1 MLSDKNAVL
10 QVIGSLMKK
19 PSLLSE
25 KDKYNLQPND
35 FESRF
40 ERYIFIAILNSY
52 NNGAQ
57 TLSEIDIDN
66 YLMEHKDQYLLFQ
79 QNNGISYL
87 QDALDMSTPENFEY
101 YYNRIKKFNC
111 LKDLKKSGFDISEF
125 YEENELNPKQFEI
138 NQRFETL
145 KPKDIFDGLK
155 RRIYKVEG
163 EYVEGDASV
172 TTDVSVGIDELL
184 EKLKNSPDAGA
195 RFQGKYFNTVT
206 RGARK
211 GKYYLV
217 SLGSGVGKAL
227 PNSSTIPTPNGWRT
241 VKDIQVGDYLFD
253 AMGKPTKVLG
263 VYPQGEKEVW
273 EVTFKDGRT
282 VKCCGEHL
290 WSYFTDNQSKNQII
304 KRNFKTSTTKE
315 LSSMTLQ
322 DNNGG
327 YKIFVPMQ
335 KAVEYSEK
343 KHFIPPYAFGLML
356 GDGSFRFQENQK
368 AFSYSSENEILPN
381 EIAILCGW
389 NVKRNSDKNYNWTFS
404 YKEKKNLRQKNV
416 WVQDILIEHP
426 ELIGVKS
433 EDKFIPRNYLEDSV
447 KNRFA
452 LLNGLLDS
460 DGSVDEKGR
469 VSLFTISEQMK
480 NDIVEL
486 ARSLGFK
493 THVRIDSHK
502 KTNICYDITITGTPE
517 DKNKLFRLPRKREK
531 MNNWFMKTNR
541 KESNL
546 GNPIVSIAK
555 LKYSEE
561 MTCFYVDNEEHLFLA
576 EDFCVTHNT
585 RFLVGEACYLA
596 FPMRYSW
603 ETMEWKITGNA
614 EKTLFIATE
623 QTKEEIQTMIVAYLT
638 GINED
643 VILYGHFTKE
653 QQTVIEEA
661 KEVIKKYKDNLMIVQ
676 IPMPSVE
683 VVKSV
688 VRQNCIVNDIKN
700 VIFDY
705 IFSNPALLN
714 EFRDL
719 KIREDVALLML
730 STALKDL
737 AVEQDIFMMS
747 ATQLN
752 SNQDTNEKGI
762 KNQNSIRGSRA
773 IVDKADIAMI
783 GTLVPD
789 DQRDQIAPY
798 VAKYGMPTQVFD
810 VYKVRRG
817 KWTNLKIW
825 SNVDL
830 GTCRRSDVFVTDSNI
845 KEIEVPV
852 MEVNFDDNYGQ
863 YDDFVRHLNSSH
875 SLPPRAEQTF
885 SIQQDN
891 DLDSA
896 RSESTETEEDEEEM
910 DKQSPYYWE
919 KVVEENN
926 KNGELFG
933 GLL

>member
-52 NNGAQ
+52 TNGAQ

-163 EYVEGDASV
+163 EYVEGDASI

-217 SLGSGVGKAL
+217 SFPSGGGK
-227 PNSSTIPTPNGWRT
+227 TR
-241 VKDIQVGDYLFD
+241 
-253 AMGKPTKVLG
+253 
-263 VYPQGEKEVW
+263 
-273 EVTFKDGRT
+273 
-282 VKCCGEHL
+282 
-290 WSYFTDNQSKNQII
+290 
-304 KRNFKTSTTKE
+304 
-315 LSSMTLQ
+315 
-322 DNNGG
+322 
-327 YKIFVPMQ
+327 
-335 KAVEYSEK
+335 
-343 KHFIPPYAFGLML
+343 
-356 GDGSFRFQENQK
+356 
-368 AFSYSSENEILPN
+368 
-381 EIAILCGW
+381 
-389 NVKRNSDKNYNWTFS
+389 
-404 YKEKKNLRQKNV
+404 
-416 WVQDILIEHP
+416 
-426 ELIGVKS
+426 
-433 EDKFIPRNYLEDSV
+433 
-447 KNRFA
+447 
-452 LLNGLLDS
+452 LLL
-460 DGSVDEKGR
+460 
-469 VSLFTISEQMK
+469 
-480 NDIVEL
+480 
-486 ARSLGFK
+486 
-493 THVRIDSHK
+493 
-502 KTNICYDITITGTPE
+502 
-517 DKNKLFRLPRKREK
+517 
-531 MNNWFMKTNR
+531 
-541 KESNL
+541 
-546 GNPIVSIAK
+546 
-555 LKYSEE
+555 
-561 MTCFYVDNEEHLFLA
+561 
-576 EDFCVTHNT
+576 
-585 RFLVGEACYLA
+585 GEACYLA

-653 QQTVIEEA
+653 QQTIIDQA
-661 KEVIKKYKDNLMIVQ
+661 KEVIKKYKNNLMIVQ

-683 VVKSV
+683 IVKSV

-700 VIFDY
+700 VFFDY

-737 AVEQDIFMMS
+737 AVEQDVFMMS

-752 SNQDTNEKGI
+752 SSQDTNEKGI
-762 KNQNSIRGSRA
+762 KNQNSIRGSKS

-783 GTLVPD
+783 GGLVPD

-798 VAKYGMPTQVFD
+798 VAKYGMPTQVYD

-830 GTCRRSDVFVTDSNI
+830 GTCRRSDVFVTDSSI
-845 KEIEVPV
+845 KEIEVPI

-863 YDDFVRHLNSSH
+863 YDEFVHHLNSSR
-875 SLPPRAEQTF
+875 SLSPRADQTF
-885 SIQQDN
+885 SIQQDSV
-891 DLDSA
+891 LDSA
-896 RSESTETEEDEEEM
+896 HSESTETEEDEEEM

-926 KNGELFG
+926 KNGVLFG

>member
-25 KDKYNLQPND
+25 KDKYNLQPSD

-52 NNGAQ
+52 TNGAQ
-57 TLSEIDIDN
+57 SLSEIDIDN

-155 RRIYKVEG
+155 RKIYKVEG
-163 EYVEGDASV
+163 EYTEGDASI

-211 GKYYLV
+211 GKYY
-217 SLGSGVGKAL
+217 
-227 PNSSTIPTPNGWRT
+227 
-241 VKDIQVGDYLFD
+241 
-253 AMGKPTKVLG
+253 
-263 VYPQGEKEVW
+263 
-273 EVTFKDGRT
+273 
-282 VKCCGEHL
+282 
-290 WSYFTDNQSKNQII
+290 
-304 KRNFKTSTTKE
+304 
-315 LSSMTLQ
+315 
-322 DNNGG
+322 
-327 YKIFVPMQ
+327 
-335 KAVEYSEK
+335 
-343 KHFIPPYAFGLML
+343 
-356 GDGSFRFQENQK
+356 
-368 AFSYSSENEILPN
+368 
-381 EIAILCGW
+381 
-389 NVKRNSDKNYNWTFS
+389 
-404 YKEKKNLRQKNV
+404 
-416 WVQDILIEHP
+416 
-426 ELIGVKS
+426 
-433 EDKFIPRNYLEDSV
+433 
-447 KNRFA
+447 
-452 LLNGLLDS
+452 
-460 DGSVDEKGR
+460 
-469 VSLFTISEQMK
+469 
-480 NDIVEL
+480 
-486 ARSLGFK
+486 
-493 THVRIDSHK
+493 
-502 KTNICYDITITGTPE
+502 
-517 DKNKLFRLPRKREK
+517 
-531 MNNWFMKTNR
+531 
-541 KESNL
+541 
-546 GNPIVSIAK
+546 IVSFPSGGGK
-555 LKYSEE
+555 
-561 MTCFYVDNEEHLFLA
+561 
-576 EDFCVTHNT
+576 T
-585 RFLVGEACYLA
+585 RLLLGEACYLA

-603 ETMEWKITGNA
+603 ETMEWKITGNS

-653 QQTVIEEA
+653 QQTIIEEA
-661 KEVIKKYKDNLMIVQ
+661 KEVIKKYKNNLMIVQ

-683 VVKSV
+683 IVKSV
-688 VRQNCIVNDIKN
+688 VRQNCIINDIKN
-700 VIFDY
+700 VFFDY

-737 AVEQDIFMMS
+737 AVEQDVFMMS

-752 SNQDTNEKGI
+752 SSQDTNEKGI
-762 KNQNSIRGSRA
+762 KNQNSIRGSKS

-783 GTLVPD
+783 GGLVPD

-798 VAKYGMPTQVFD
+798 VAKYGMPTQVYD

-845 KEIEVPV
+845 KEIDVPV

-885 SIQQDN
+885 SIQQDS
-891 DLDSA
+891 DLDNA
-896 RSESTETEEDEEEM
+896 NNESTEIEDNEEEM

>member
-1 MLSDKNAVL
+1 
-10 QVIGSLMKK
+10 MKK

-25 KDKYNLQPND
+25 KDKYNLQPSD

-52 NNGAQ
+52 TNGAQ
-57 TLSEIDIDN
+57 SLSEIDIDN

-125 YEENELNPKQFEI
+125 YEENELNPRQFEI

-145 KPKDIFDGLK
+145 KPKDIFDSLK

-211 GKYYLV
+211 GKYY
-217 SLGSGVGKAL
+217 
-227 PNSSTIPTPNGWRT
+227 
-241 VKDIQVGDYLFD
+241 
-253 AMGKPTKVLG
+253 
-263 VYPQGEKEVW
+263 
-273 EVTFKDGRT
+273 
-282 VKCCGEHL
+282 
-290 WSYFTDNQSKNQII
+290 
-304 KRNFKTSTTKE
+304 
-315 LSSMTLQ
+315 
-322 DNNGG
+322 
-327 YKIFVPMQ
+327 
-335 KAVEYSEK
+335 
-343 KHFIPPYAFGLML
+343 
-356 GDGSFRFQENQK
+356 
-368 AFSYSSENEILPN
+368 
-381 EIAILCGW
+381 
-389 NVKRNSDKNYNWTFS
+389 
-404 YKEKKNLRQKNV
+404 
-416 WVQDILIEHP
+416 
-426 ELIGVKS
+426 
-433 EDKFIPRNYLEDSV
+433 
-447 KNRFA
+447 
-452 LLNGLLDS
+452 
-460 DGSVDEKGR
+460 
-469 VSLFTISEQMK
+469 
-480 NDIVEL
+480 
-486 ARSLGFK
+486 
-493 THVRIDSHK
+493 
-502 KTNICYDITITGTPE
+502 
-517 DKNKLFRLPRKREK
+517 
-531 MNNWFMKTNR
+531 
-541 KESNL
+541 
-546 GNPIVSIAK
+546 IVSFPSGGGK
-555 LKYSEE
+555 
-561 MTCFYVDNEEHLFLA
+561 
-576 EDFCVTHNT
+576 T
-585 RFLVGEACYLA
+585 RLLLGEACYLA

-623 QTKEEIQTMIVAYLT
+623 QAKEEIQTMVVAYLT

-653 QQTVIEEA
+653 QQTIIDQA
-661 KEVIKKYKDNLMIVQ
+661 KEVIKKYKNNLMIVQ

-683 VVKSV
+683 IVKSV
-688 VRQNCIVNDIKN
+688 IRQNCIVNDTKN
-700 VIFDY
+700 VFFDY

-719 KIREDVALLML
+719 RIREDVALLML

-737 AVEQDIFMMS
+737 AVEQDVFMMS

-752 SNQDTNEKGI
+752 SSQDTNEKGI
-762 KNQNSIRGSRA
+762 KNQNSIRGSKS

-783 GTLVPD
+783 GGLVPD

-798 VAKYGMPTQVFD
+798 VAKYGMPTQVYD

-825 SNVDL
+825 SNADL

-845 KEIEVPV
+845 KEIEVPI

-863 YDDFVRHLNSSH
+863 YDEFVHHLNSSR
-875 SLPPRAEQTF
+875 SLPSRADQTF
-885 SIQQDN
+885 SIQQDSG
-891 DLDSA
+891 LESA

-926 KNGELFG
+926 KKGDLFG

>member
-145 KPKDIFDGLK
+145 KPKDIFNGLK

-163 EYVEGDASV
+163 EYVEGDASI

-211 GKYYLV
+211 GKYY
-217 SLGSGVGKAL
+217 
-227 PNSSTIPTPNGWRT
+227 
-241 VKDIQVGDYLFD
+241 
-253 AMGKPTKVLG
+253 
-263 VYPQGEKEVW
+263 
-273 EVTFKDGRT
+273 
-282 VKCCGEHL
+282 
-290 WSYFTDNQSKNQII
+290 
-304 KRNFKTSTTKE
+304 
-315 LSSMTLQ
+315 
-322 DNNGG
+322 
-327 YKIFVPMQ
+327 
-335 KAVEYSEK
+335 
-343 KHFIPPYAFGLML
+343 
-356 GDGSFRFQENQK
+356 
-368 AFSYSSENEILPN
+368 
-381 EIAILCGW
+381 
-389 NVKRNSDKNYNWTFS
+389 
-404 YKEKKNLRQKNV
+404 
-416 WVQDILIEHP
+416 
-426 ELIGVKS
+426 
-433 EDKFIPRNYLEDSV
+433 
-447 KNRFA
+447 
-452 LLNGLLDS
+452 
-460 DGSVDEKGR
+460 
-469 VSLFTISEQMK
+469 
-480 NDIVEL
+480 
-486 ARSLGFK
+486 
-493 THVRIDSHK
+493 
-502 KTNICYDITITGTPE
+502 
-517 DKNKLFRLPRKREK
+517 
-531 MNNWFMKTNR
+531 
-541 KESNL
+541 
-546 GNPIVSIAK
+546 IVSFPSGGGK
-555 LKYSEE
+555 
-561 MTCFYVDNEEHLFLA
+561 
-576 EDFCVTHNT
+576 T
-585 RFLVGEACYLA
+585 RLLLGEACYLA

-603 ETMEWKITGNA
+603 ESMEWKITGNS

-653 QQTVIEEA
+653 QQTIIEEA
-661 KEVIKKYKDNLMIVQ
+661 KEVIKKYKNNLMIVQ

-683 VVKSV
+683 IVKSV
-688 VRQNCIVNDIKN
+688 VRQNCIINDIKN
-700 VIFDY
+700 VFFDY

-747 ATQLN
+747 ATQVN
-752 SNQDTNEKGI
+752 SSQDTNEKGI
-762 KNQNSIRGSRA
+762 KNQNSIRGSKS

-783 GTLVPD
+783 GSLVPD

-798 VAKYGMPTQVFD
+798 VAKYGMPTQVYD

-875 SLPPRAEQTF
+875 SLPTRAEQTF
-885 SIQQDN
+885 SIQQYSDS
-891 DLDSA
+891 DSA
-896 RSESTETEEDEEEM
+896 HDESIETEDNEEEM

>member
-52 NNGAQ
+52 TNGAQ
-57 TLSEIDIDN
+57 SLSEIDIDN

-125 YEENELNPKQFEI
+125 YEENELNPRQFEI

-155 RRIYKVEG
+155 RKIYKVEG

-217 SLGSGVGKAL
+217 SLASGIGK
-227 PNSSTIPTPNGWRT
+227 
-241 VKDIQVGDYLFD
+241 
-253 AMGKPTKVLG
+253 
-263 VYPQGEKEVW
+263 
-273 EVTFKDGRT
+273 
-282 VKCCGEHL
+282 
-290 WSYFTDNQSKNQII
+290 
-304 KRNFKTSTTKE
+304 
-315 LSSMTLQ
+315 
-322 DNNGG
+322 
-327 YKIFVPMQ
+327 
-335 KAVEYSEK
+335 
-343 KHFIPPYAFGLML
+343 
-356 GDGSFRFQENQK
+356 
-368 AFSYSSENEILPN
+368 
-381 EIAILCGW
+381 
-389 NVKRNSDKNYNWTFS
+389 
-404 YKEKKNLRQKNV
+404 
-416 WVQDILIEHP
+416 
-426 ELIGVKS
+426 
-433 EDKFIPRNYLEDSV
+433 
-447 KNRFA
+447 
-452 LLNGLLDS
+452 
-460 DGSVDEKGR
+460 
-469 VSLFTISEQMK
+469 
-480 NDIVEL
+480 
-486 ARSLGFK
+486 
-493 THVRIDSHK
+493 
-502 KTNICYDITITGTPE
+502 
-517 DKNKLFRLPRKREK
+517 
-531 MNNWFMKTNR
+531 
-541 KESNL
+541 
-546 GNPIVSIAK
+546 
-555 LKYSEE
+555 
-561 MTCFYVDNEEHLFLA
+561 
-576 EDFCVTHNT
+576 T
-585 RFLVGEACYLA
+585 RFLLGEACYLS

-623 QTKEEIQTMIVAYLT
+623 QTKEEIQTMIVAYLA

-653 QQTVIEEA
+653 QQTIIDQA
-661 KEVIKKYKDNLMIVQ
+661 KEVIKKYKNNLMIVQ

-737 AVEQDIFMMS
+737 AVEQDVFMMS

-875 SLPPRAEQTF
+875 FLPPRAEQTF
-885 SIQQDN
+885 SIQQN
-891 DLDSA
+891 SDLDSA
-896 RSESTETEEDEEEM
+896 HDESTETEDNEEEM

>member
-1 MLSDKNAVL
+1 
-10 QVIGSLMKK
+10 MKK

-25 KDKYNLQPND
+25 KDKYNLQPSD

-52 NNGAQ
+52 TNGAQ
-57 TLSEIDIDN
+57 SLSEIDIDN

-163 EYVEGDASV
+163 EYVEGDASI
-172 TTDVSVGIDELL
+172 TTDISVGIDELL

-211 GKYYLV
+211 GKYY
-217 SLGSGVGKAL
+217 
-227 PNSSTIPTPNGWRT
+227 
-241 VKDIQVGDYLFD
+241 
-253 AMGKPTKVLG
+253 
-263 VYPQGEKEVW
+263 
-273 EVTFKDGRT
+273 
-282 VKCCGEHL
+282 
-290 WSYFTDNQSKNQII
+290 
-304 KRNFKTSTTKE
+304 
-315 LSSMTLQ
+315 
-322 DNNGG
+322 
-327 YKIFVPMQ
+327 
-335 KAVEYSEK
+335 
-343 KHFIPPYAFGLML
+343 
-356 GDGSFRFQENQK
+356 
-368 AFSYSSENEILPN
+368 
-381 EIAILCGW
+381 
-389 NVKRNSDKNYNWTFS
+389 
-404 YKEKKNLRQKNV
+404 
-416 WVQDILIEHP
+416 
-426 ELIGVKS
+426 
-433 EDKFIPRNYLEDSV
+433 
-447 KNRFA
+447 
-452 LLNGLLDS
+452 
-460 DGSVDEKGR
+460 
-469 VSLFTISEQMK
+469 
-480 NDIVEL
+480 
-486 ARSLGFK
+486 
-493 THVRIDSHK
+493 
-502 KTNICYDITITGTPE
+502 
-517 DKNKLFRLPRKREK
+517 
-531 MNNWFMKTNR
+531 
-541 KESNL
+541 
-546 GNPIVSIAK
+546 IVSFPSGGGK
-555 LKYSEE
+555 
-561 MTCFYVDNEEHLFLA
+561 
-576 EDFCVTHNT
+576 T
-585 RFLVGEACYLA
+585 RLLLGEACYLA

-623 QTKEEIQTMIVAYLT
+623 QAKEEIQTMVVAYLT

-653 QQTVIEEA
+653 QQTIIDQA
-661 KEVIKKYKDNLMIVQ
+661 KEVIKKYKNNLMIVQ
-676 IPMPSVE
+676 IPIPSVE
-683 VVKSV
+683 IVKSV
-688 VRQNCIVNDIKN
+688 IRQNCIVNDTKN
-700 VIFDY
+700 VFFDY

-719 KIREDVALLML
+719 RIREDVALLML

-737 AVEQDIFMMS
+737 AVEQDVFMMS

-752 SNQDTNEKGI
+752 SSQDTNEKGI
-762 KNQNSIRGSRA
+762 KNQNSIRGSKS

-783 GTLVPD
+783 GGLVPD

-798 VAKYGMPTQVFD
+798 VAKYGMPTQVYD

-845 KEIEVPV
+845 KEIEVPI

-863 YDDFVRHLNSSH
+863 YDEFVHHLNSSR
-875 SLPPRAEQTF
+875 SLTSCADQTF
-885 SIQQDN
+885 SIQQDS

-926 KNGELFG
+926 KKGDLFG

>member
-52 NNGAQ
+52 TNGAQ

-163 EYVEGDASV
+163 EYVEGDASI

-217 SLGSGVGKAL
+217 SFPSGGGK
-227 PNSSTIPTPNGWRT
+227 TR
-241 VKDIQVGDYLFD
+241 
-253 AMGKPTKVLG
+253 
-263 VYPQGEKEVW
+263 
-273 EVTFKDGRT
+273 
-282 VKCCGEHL
+282 
-290 WSYFTDNQSKNQII
+290 
-304 KRNFKTSTTKE
+304 
-315 LSSMTLQ
+315 
-322 DNNGG
+322 
-327 YKIFVPMQ
+327 
-335 KAVEYSEK
+335 
-343 KHFIPPYAFGLML
+343 
-356 GDGSFRFQENQK
+356 
-368 AFSYSSENEILPN
+368 
-381 EIAILCGW
+381 
-389 NVKRNSDKNYNWTFS
+389 
-404 YKEKKNLRQKNV
+404 
-416 WVQDILIEHP
+416 
-426 ELIGVKS
+426 
-433 EDKFIPRNYLEDSV
+433 
-447 KNRFA
+447 
-452 LLNGLLDS
+452 LLL
-460 DGSVDEKGR
+460 
-469 VSLFTISEQMK
+469 
-480 NDIVEL
+480 
-486 ARSLGFK
+486 
-493 THVRIDSHK
+493 
-502 KTNICYDITITGTPE
+502 
-517 DKNKLFRLPRKREK
+517 
-531 MNNWFMKTNR
+531 
-541 KESNL
+541 
-546 GNPIVSIAK
+546 
-555 LKYSEE
+555 
-561 MTCFYVDNEEHLFLA
+561 
-576 EDFCVTHNT
+576 
-585 RFLVGEACYLA
+585 GEACYLA

-653 QQTVIEEA
+653 QQTIIDQA
-661 KEVIKKYKDNLMIVQ
+661 KEVIKKYKNNLMIVQ

-683 VVKSV
+683 IVKSV

-700 VIFDY
+700 VFFDY

-737 AVEQDIFMMS
+737 AVEQDVFMMS

-752 SNQDTNEKGI
+752 SSQDTNEKGI
-762 KNQNSIRGSRA
+762 KNQNSIRGSKS

-783 GTLVPD
+783 GGLVPD

-798 VAKYGMPTQVFD
+798 VAKYGMPTQVYD

-830 GTCRRSDVFVTDSNI
+830 GTCRRSDVFVTDSSI
-845 KEIEVPV
+845 KEIEVPI

-863 YDDFVRHLNSSH
+863 YDEFVHHLNSSR
-875 SLPPRAEQTF
+875 SLSPRADQTF

-891 DLDSA
+891 VLDSA
-896 RSESTETEEDEEEM
+896 HSESTETEEDEEEM

-919 KVVEENN
+919 KIVEENN
-926 KNGELFG
+926 KNGVLFG

>member
-1 MLSDKNAVL
+1 
-10 QVIGSLMKK
+10 MKK

-25 KDKYNLQPND
+25 KDKYNLQPSD

-52 NNGAQ
+52 TNGAQ
-57 TLSEIDIDN
+57 SLSEIDIDN

-125 YEENELNPKQFEI
+125 YEENELNPRQFEI

-211 GKYYLV
+211 GKYY
-217 SLGSGVGKAL
+217 
-227 PNSSTIPTPNGWRT
+227 
-241 VKDIQVGDYLFD
+241 
-253 AMGKPTKVLG
+253 
-263 VYPQGEKEVW
+263 
-273 EVTFKDGRT
+273 
-282 VKCCGEHL
+282 
-290 WSYFTDNQSKNQII
+290 
-304 KRNFKTSTTKE
+304 
-315 LSSMTLQ
+315 
-322 DNNGG
+322 
-327 YKIFVPMQ
+327 
-335 KAVEYSEK
+335 
-343 KHFIPPYAFGLML
+343 
-356 GDGSFRFQENQK
+356 
-368 AFSYSSENEILPN
+368 
-381 EIAILCGW
+381 
-389 NVKRNSDKNYNWTFS
+389 
-404 YKEKKNLRQKNV
+404 
-416 WVQDILIEHP
+416 
-426 ELIGVKS
+426 
-433 EDKFIPRNYLEDSV
+433 
-447 KNRFA
+447 
-452 LLNGLLDS
+452 
-460 DGSVDEKGR
+460 
-469 VSLFTISEQMK
+469 
-480 NDIVEL
+480 
-486 ARSLGFK
+486 
-493 THVRIDSHK
+493 
-502 KTNICYDITITGTPE
+502 
-517 DKNKLFRLPRKREK
+517 
-531 MNNWFMKTNR
+531 
-541 KESNL
+541 
-546 GNPIVSIAK
+546 IVSFPSGGGK
-555 LKYSEE
+555 
-561 MTCFYVDNEEHLFLA
+561 
-576 EDFCVTHNT
+576 T
-585 RFLVGEACYLA
+585 RLLLGEACYLA

-623 QTKEEIQTMIVAYLT
+623 QAKEEIQTMVVAYLT

-653 QQTVIEEA
+653 QQTIIDQA
-661 KEVIKKYKDNLMIVQ
+661 KEVIKKYKNNLMIVQ

-683 VVKSV
+683 IVKSV
-688 VRQNCIVNDIKN
+688 IRQNCIVNDTKN
-700 VIFDY
+700 VFFDY

-719 KIREDVALLML
+719 RIREDVALLML

-737 AVEQDIFMMS
+737 AVEQDVFMMS

-752 SNQDTNEKGI
+752 SSQDTNEKGI
-762 KNQNSIRGSRA
+762 KNQNSIRGSKS

-783 GTLVPD
+783 GGLVPD

-798 VAKYGMPTQVFD
+798 VAKYGMPTQVYD

-845 KEIEVPV
+845 KEIEVPI

-863 YDDFVRHLNSSH
+863 YDEFVHHLNSSR
-875 SLPPRAEQTF
+875 SLPSRADQTF
-885 SIQQDN
+885 SIQQDSG
-891 DLDSA
+891 LDSA

-926 KNGELFG
+926 KKGDLFG

>member
-163 EYVEGDASV
+163 EYVEGDASI

-211 GKYYLV
+211 GKYY
-217 SLGSGVGKAL
+217 
-227 PNSSTIPTPNGWRT
+227 
-241 VKDIQVGDYLFD
+241 
-253 AMGKPTKVLG
+253 
-263 VYPQGEKEVW
+263 
-273 EVTFKDGRT
+273 
-282 VKCCGEHL
+282 
-290 WSYFTDNQSKNQII
+290 
-304 KRNFKTSTTKE
+304 
-315 LSSMTLQ
+315 
-322 DNNGG
+322 
-327 YKIFVPMQ
+327 
-335 KAVEYSEK
+335 
-343 KHFIPPYAFGLML
+343 
-356 GDGSFRFQENQK
+356 
-368 AFSYSSENEILPN
+368 
-381 EIAILCGW
+381 
-389 NVKRNSDKNYNWTFS
+389 
-404 YKEKKNLRQKNV
+404 
-416 WVQDILIEHP
+416 
-426 ELIGVKS
+426 
-433 EDKFIPRNYLEDSV
+433 
-447 KNRFA
+447 
-452 LLNGLLDS
+452 
-460 DGSVDEKGR
+460 
-469 VSLFTISEQMK
+469 
-480 NDIVEL
+480 
-486 ARSLGFK
+486 
-493 THVRIDSHK
+493 
-502 KTNICYDITITGTPE
+502 
-517 DKNKLFRLPRKREK
+517 
-531 MNNWFMKTNR
+531 
-541 KESNL
+541 
-546 GNPIVSIAK
+546 IVSFPSGGGK
-555 LKYSEE
+555 
-561 MTCFYVDNEEHLFLA
+561 
-576 EDFCVTHNT
+576 T
-585 RFLVGEACYLA
+585 RLLLGEACYLA

-603 ETMEWKITGNA
+603 ETMEWKITGNS

-653 QQTVIEEA
+653 QQTIIEEA
-661 KEVIKKYKDNLMIVQ
+661 KEVIKKYKNNLMIVQ

-683 VVKSV
+683 IVKSV
-688 VRQNCIVNDIKN
+688 VRQNCIINDIKN
-700 VIFDY
+700 VFFDY

-737 AVEQDIFMMS
+737 AVEQDVFMMS

-752 SNQDTNEKGI
+752 SSQDTNEKGI
-762 KNQNSIRGSRA
+762 KNQNSIRGSKS

-783 GTLVPD
+783 GGLVPD

-798 VAKYGMPTQVFD
+798 VAKYGMPTQVYD

-875 SLPPRAEQTF
+875 SLTPRAEQTF

-896 RSESTETEEDEEEM
+896 HDESTKTEDNEEEM
-910 DKQSPYYWE
+910 DKQSPYYWK

>member
-1 MLSDKNAVL
+1 
-10 QVIGSLMKK
+10 MKK

-25 KDKYNLQPND
+25 KDKYNLQPSD

-52 NNGAQ
+52 TNGAQ
-57 TLSEIDIDN
+57 SLSEIDIDN

-125 YEENELNPKQFEI
+125 YEENELNPRQFEI

-145 KPKDIFDGLK
+145 KPKDIFDSLK
-155 RRIYKVEG
+155 RKIYKVEG
-163 EYVEGDASV
+163 EYTEGDASI
-172 TTDVSVGIDELL
+172 TTDISVGIDELL

-217 SLGSGVGKAL
+217 SLASGIGK
-227 PNSSTIPTPNGWRT
+227 
-241 VKDIQVGDYLFD
+241 
-253 AMGKPTKVLG
+253 
-263 VYPQGEKEVW
+263 
-273 EVTFKDGRT
+273 
-282 VKCCGEHL
+282 
-290 WSYFTDNQSKNQII
+290 
-304 KRNFKTSTTKE
+304 
-315 LSSMTLQ
+315 
-322 DNNGG
+322 
-327 YKIFVPMQ
+327 
-335 KAVEYSEK
+335 
-343 KHFIPPYAFGLML
+343 
-356 GDGSFRFQENQK
+356 
-368 AFSYSSENEILPN
+368 
-381 EIAILCGW
+381 
-389 NVKRNSDKNYNWTFS
+389 
-404 YKEKKNLRQKNV
+404 
-416 WVQDILIEHP
+416 
-426 ELIGVKS
+426 
-433 EDKFIPRNYLEDSV
+433 
-447 KNRFA
+447 
-452 LLNGLLDS
+452 
-460 DGSVDEKGR
+460 
-469 VSLFTISEQMK
+469 
-480 NDIVEL
+480 
-486 ARSLGFK
+486 
-493 THVRIDSHK
+493 
-502 KTNICYDITITGTPE
+502 
-517 DKNKLFRLPRKREK
+517 
-531 MNNWFMKTNR
+531 
-541 KESNL
+541 
-546 GNPIVSIAK
+546 
-555 LKYSEE
+555 
-561 MTCFYVDNEEHLFLA
+561 
-576 EDFCVTHNT
+576 T
-585 RFLVGEACYLA
+585 RFLLGEACYLS

-623 QTKEEIQTMIVAYLT
+623 QAKEEIQTMVVAYLT

-653 QQTVIEEA
+653 QQTIIDQA
-661 KEVIKKYKDNLMIVQ
+661 KEVIKKYKNNLMIVQ

-683 VVKSV
+683 IVKSV
-688 VRQNCIVNDIKN
+688 IRQNCIVNDTKN
-700 VIFDY
+700 VFFDY

-719 KIREDVALLML
+719 RVREDVALLML

-737 AVEQDIFMMS
+737 AVEQDVFMMS

-752 SNQDTNEKGI
+752 SSQDTNEKGI
-762 KNQNSIRGSRA
+762 KNQNSIRGSKS

-783 GTLVPD
+783 GGLVPD

-798 VAKYGMPTQVFD
+798 VAKYGMPTQVYD

-845 KEIEVPV
+845 KEIEVPI

-863 YDDFVRHLNSSH
+863 YDEFVHHLNSSR
-875 SLPPRAEQTF
+875 SLPSRADQTF
-885 SIQQDN
+885 SIQQDSG
-891 DLDSA
+891 LDSA

-926 KNGELFG
+926 KKGDLFG

>member
-52 NNGAQ
+52 TNGAQ

-163 EYVEGDASV
+163 EYVEGDASI

-217 SLGSGVGKAL
+217 SFPSGGGK
-227 PNSSTIPTPNGWRT
+227 TR
-241 VKDIQVGDYLFD
+241 
-253 AMGKPTKVLG
+253 
-263 VYPQGEKEVW
+263 
-273 EVTFKDGRT
+273 
-282 VKCCGEHL
+282 
-290 WSYFTDNQSKNQII
+290 
-304 KRNFKTSTTKE
+304 
-315 LSSMTLQ
+315 
-322 DNNGG
+322 
-327 YKIFVPMQ
+327 
-335 KAVEYSEK
+335 
-343 KHFIPPYAFGLML
+343 
-356 GDGSFRFQENQK
+356 
-368 AFSYSSENEILPN
+368 
-381 EIAILCGW
+381 
-389 NVKRNSDKNYNWTFS
+389 
-404 YKEKKNLRQKNV
+404 
-416 WVQDILIEHP
+416 
-426 ELIGVKS
+426 
-433 EDKFIPRNYLEDSV
+433 
-447 KNRFA
+447 
-452 LLNGLLDS
+452 LLL
-460 DGSVDEKGR
+460 
-469 VSLFTISEQMK
+469 
-480 NDIVEL
+480 
-486 ARSLGFK
+486 
-493 THVRIDSHK
+493 
-502 KTNICYDITITGTPE
+502 
-517 DKNKLFRLPRKREK
+517 
-531 MNNWFMKTNR
+531 
-541 KESNL
+541 
-546 GNPIVSIAK
+546 
-555 LKYSEE
+555 
-561 MTCFYVDNEEHLFLA
+561 
-576 EDFCVTHNT
+576 
-585 RFLVGEACYLA
+585 GEACYLA

-653 QQTVIEEA
+653 QQTIIDQA
-661 KEVIKKYKDNLMIVQ
+661 KEVIKKYKNNLMIVQ

-683 VVKSV
+683 IVKSV

-700 VIFDY
+700 VFFDY

-737 AVEQDIFMMS
+737 AVEQDVFMMS

-752 SNQDTNEKGI
+752 SSQDTNEKGI
-762 KNQNSIRGSRA
+762 KNQNSIRGSKS

-783 GTLVPD
+783 GGLVPD

-798 VAKYGMPTQVFD
+798 VAKYGIPTQVYD

-830 GTCRRSDVFVTDSNI
+830 GTCRRSDVFVTDSSI
-845 KEIEVPV
+845 KEIEVPI

-863 YDDFVRHLNSSH
+863 YDEFVHHLNSSR
-875 SLPPRAEQTF
+875 SLSSRADQTF
-885 SIQQDN
+885 SIQQDSV
-891 DLDSA
+891 LDSA
-896 RSESTETEEDEEEM
+896 HSESTETEEDEEEM

-926 KNGELFG
+926 KNGVLFG

>member
-1 MLSDKNAVL
+1 MLSDKNAIL

-25 KDKYNLQPND
+25 KDKYNLQPSD

-52 NNGAQ
+52 TNGAQ
-57 TLSEIDIDN
+57 SLSEIDIDN

-125 YEENELNPKQFEI
+125 YEENELNPRQFEI

-211 GKYYLV
+211 GKYY
-217 SLGSGVGKAL
+217 
-227 PNSSTIPTPNGWRT
+227 
-241 VKDIQVGDYLFD
+241 
-253 AMGKPTKVLG
+253 
-263 VYPQGEKEVW
+263 
-273 EVTFKDGRT
+273 
-282 VKCCGEHL
+282 
-290 WSYFTDNQSKNQII
+290 
-304 KRNFKTSTTKE
+304 
-315 LSSMTLQ
+315 
-322 DNNGG
+322 
-327 YKIFVPMQ
+327 
-335 KAVEYSEK
+335 
-343 KHFIPPYAFGLML
+343 
-356 GDGSFRFQENQK
+356 
-368 AFSYSSENEILPN
+368 
-381 EIAILCGW
+381 
-389 NVKRNSDKNYNWTFS
+389 
-404 YKEKKNLRQKNV
+404 
-416 WVQDILIEHP
+416 
-426 ELIGVKS
+426 
-433 EDKFIPRNYLEDSV
+433 
-447 KNRFA
+447 
-452 LLNGLLDS
+452 
-460 DGSVDEKGR
+460 
-469 VSLFTISEQMK
+469 
-480 NDIVEL
+480 
-486 ARSLGFK
+486 
-493 THVRIDSHK
+493 
-502 KTNICYDITITGTPE
+502 
-517 DKNKLFRLPRKREK
+517 
-531 MNNWFMKTNR
+531 
-541 KESNL
+541 
-546 GNPIVSIAK
+546 IVSFPSGGGK
-555 LKYSEE
+555 
-561 MTCFYVDNEEHLFLA
+561 
-576 EDFCVTHNT
+576 T
-585 RFLVGEACYLA
+585 RLLLGEACYLA

-623 QTKEEIQTMIVAYLT
+623 QAKEEIQTMVVAYLT

-653 QQTVIEEA
+653 QQTIIDQA
-661 KEVIKKYKDNLMIVQ
+661 KEVIKKYKNNLMIVQ

-683 VVKSV
+683 IVKSV
-688 VRQNCIVNDIKN
+688 IRQNCIVNDTKN
-700 VIFDY
+700 VFFDY

-719 KIREDVALLML
+719 RIREDVALLML

-737 AVEQDIFMMS
+737 AVEQDVFMMS

-752 SNQDTNEKGI
+752 SSQDTNEKGI
-762 KNQNSIRGSRA
+762 KNQNSIRGSKS

-783 GTLVPD
+783 GGLVPD

-798 VAKYGMPTQVFD
+798 VAKYGMPTQVYD

-845 KEIEVPV
+845 KEIEVPI

-863 YDDFVRHLNSSH
+863 YDEFVHYLNSNR
-875 SLPPRAEQTF
+875 SLPSRADQTF
-885 SIQQDN
+885 SIQQDSG
-891 DLDSA
+891 LDSA

-926 KNGELFG
+926 KKGDLFG

>member
-163 EYVEGDASV
+163 EYVEGDASI

-211 GKYYLV
+211 GKYY
-217 SLGSGVGKAL
+217 
-227 PNSSTIPTPNGWRT
+227 
-241 VKDIQVGDYLFD
+241 
-253 AMGKPTKVLG
+253 
-263 VYPQGEKEVW
+263 
-273 EVTFKDGRT
+273 
-282 VKCCGEHL
+282 
-290 WSYFTDNQSKNQII
+290 
-304 KRNFKTSTTKE
+304 
-315 LSSMTLQ
+315 
-322 DNNGG
+322 
-327 YKIFVPMQ
+327 
-335 KAVEYSEK
+335 
-343 KHFIPPYAFGLML
+343 
-356 GDGSFRFQENQK
+356 
-368 AFSYSSENEILPN
+368 
-381 EIAILCGW
+381 
-389 NVKRNSDKNYNWTFS
+389 
-404 YKEKKNLRQKNV
+404 
-416 WVQDILIEHP
+416 
-426 ELIGVKS
+426 
-433 EDKFIPRNYLEDSV
+433 
-447 KNRFA
+447 
-452 LLNGLLDS
+452 
-460 DGSVDEKGR
+460 
-469 VSLFTISEQMK
+469 
-480 NDIVEL
+480 
-486 ARSLGFK
+486 
-493 THVRIDSHK
+493 
-502 KTNICYDITITGTPE
+502 
-517 DKNKLFRLPRKREK
+517 
-531 MNNWFMKTNR
+531 
-541 KESNL
+541 
-546 GNPIVSIAK
+546 IVSFPSGGGK
-555 LKYSEE
+555 
-561 MTCFYVDNEEHLFLA
+561 
-576 EDFCVTHNT
+576 T
-585 RFLVGEACYLA
+585 RLLLGEACYLA

-603 ETMEWKITGNA
+603 ETMEWKITGNS

-653 QQTVIEEA
+653 QQTIIEEA
-661 KEVIKKYKDNLMIVQ
+661 KEVIKKYKNNLMIVQ

-683 VVKSV
+683 IVKSV
-688 VRQNCIVNDIKN
+688 VRQNCIINDIKN
-700 VIFDY
+700 VFFDY

-737 AVEQDIFMMS
+737 AVEQDVFMMS

-752 SNQDTNEKGI
+752 SSQDTNEKGI
-762 KNQNSIRGSRA
+762 KNQNSIRGSKS

-783 GTLVPD
+783 GGLVPD

-798 VAKYGMPTQVFD
+798 VAKYGMPTQVYD

-875 SLPPRAEQTF
+875 SLPSRAEQTF
-885 SIQQDN
+885 SIQQDS

-896 RSESTETEEDEEEM
+896 HDESTETEDNEEEM

>member
-163 EYVEGDASV
+163 EYVEGDASI

-217 SLGSGVGKAL
+217 SFPSGGGK
-227 PNSSTIPTPNGWRT
+227 TR
-241 VKDIQVGDYLFD
+241 
-253 AMGKPTKVLG
+253 
-263 VYPQGEKEVW
+263 
-273 EVTFKDGRT
+273 
-282 VKCCGEHL
+282 
-290 WSYFTDNQSKNQII
+290 
-304 KRNFKTSTTKE
+304 
-315 LSSMTLQ
+315 
-322 DNNGG
+322 
-327 YKIFVPMQ
+327 
-335 KAVEYSEK
+335 
-343 KHFIPPYAFGLML
+343 
-356 GDGSFRFQENQK
+356 
-368 AFSYSSENEILPN
+368 
-381 EIAILCGW
+381 
-389 NVKRNSDKNYNWTFS
+389 
-404 YKEKKNLRQKNV
+404 
-416 WVQDILIEHP
+416 
-426 ELIGVKS
+426 
-433 EDKFIPRNYLEDSV
+433 
-447 KNRFA
+447 
-452 LLNGLLDS
+452 LLL
-460 DGSVDEKGR
+460 
-469 VSLFTISEQMK
+469 
-480 NDIVEL
+480 
-486 ARSLGFK
+486 
-493 THVRIDSHK
+493 
-502 KTNICYDITITGTPE
+502 
-517 DKNKLFRLPRKREK
+517 
-531 MNNWFMKTNR
+531 
-541 KESNL
+541 
-546 GNPIVSIAK
+546 
-555 LKYSEE
+555 
-561 MTCFYVDNEEHLFLA
+561 
-576 EDFCVTHNT
+576 
-585 RFLVGEACYLA
+585 GEACYLA

-603 ETMEWKITGNA
+603 ETMEWKITGNS

-653 QQTVIEEA
+653 QQTIIEEA
-661 KEVIKKYKDNLMIVQ
+661 KEVIKKYKNNLMIVQ

-683 VVKSV
+683 IVKSV
-688 VRQNCIVNDIKN
+688 VRQNCIINDIKN
-700 VIFDY
+700 VFFDY

-737 AVEQDIFMMS
+737 AVEQDVFMMS

-752 SNQDTNEKGI
+752 SSQDTNEKGI
-762 KNQNSIRGSRA
+762 KNQNSIRGSKS

-783 GTLVPD
+783 GGLVPD

-798 VAKYGMPTQVFD
+798 VAKYGMPTQVYD

-885 SIQQDN
+885 SIQQDS

-896 RSESTETEEDEEEM
+896 HDESIETEDNEEEM

>member
-1 MLSDKNAVL
+1 MLSDKNAIL

-25 KDKYNLQPND
+25 KDKYNLQPSD

-52 NNGAQ
+52 TNGAQ
-57 TLSEIDIDN
+57 SLSEIDIDN

-125 YEENELNPKQFEI
+125 YEENELNPRQFEI

-145 KPKDIFDGLK
+145 KPKDIFDSLK

-163 EYVEGDASV
+163 EYVEGDASI

-211 GKYYLV
+211 GKYY
-217 SLGSGVGKAL
+217 
-227 PNSSTIPTPNGWRT
+227 
-241 VKDIQVGDYLFD
+241 
-253 AMGKPTKVLG
+253 
-263 VYPQGEKEVW
+263 
-273 EVTFKDGRT
+273 
-282 VKCCGEHL
+282 
-290 WSYFTDNQSKNQII
+290 
-304 KRNFKTSTTKE
+304 
-315 LSSMTLQ
+315 
-322 DNNGG
+322 
-327 YKIFVPMQ
+327 
-335 KAVEYSEK
+335 
-343 KHFIPPYAFGLML
+343 
-356 GDGSFRFQENQK
+356 
-368 AFSYSSENEILPN
+368 
-381 EIAILCGW
+381 
-389 NVKRNSDKNYNWTFS
+389 
-404 YKEKKNLRQKNV
+404 
-416 WVQDILIEHP
+416 
-426 ELIGVKS
+426 
-433 EDKFIPRNYLEDSV
+433 
-447 KNRFA
+447 
-452 LLNGLLDS
+452 
-460 DGSVDEKGR
+460 
-469 VSLFTISEQMK
+469 
-480 NDIVEL
+480 
-486 ARSLGFK
+486 
-493 THVRIDSHK
+493 
-502 KTNICYDITITGTPE
+502 
-517 DKNKLFRLPRKREK
+517 
-531 MNNWFMKTNR
+531 
-541 KESNL
+541 
-546 GNPIVSIAK
+546 IVSFPSGGGK
-555 LKYSEE
+555 
-561 MTCFYVDNEEHLFLA
+561 
-576 EDFCVTHNT
+576 T
-585 RFLVGEACYLA
+585 RLLLGEACYLA

-623 QTKEEIQTMIVAYLT
+623 QAKEEIQTMVVAYLT

-653 QQTVIEEA
+653 QQTIIDQA
-661 KEVIKKYKDNLMIVQ
+661 KEVIKKYKNNLMIVQ

-683 VVKSV
+683 IVKSV
-688 VRQNCIVNDIKN
+688 IRQNCIVNDTKN
-700 VIFDY
+700 VFFDY

-719 KIREDVALLML
+719 RIREDVALLML

-737 AVEQDIFMMS
+737 AVEQDVFMMS

-752 SNQDTNEKGI
+752 SSQDTNEKGI
-762 KNQNSIRGSRA
+762 KNQNSIRGSKS

-783 GTLVPD
+783 GGLVPD

-798 VAKYGMPTQVFD
+798 VAKYGMPTQVYD

-845 KEIEVPV
+845 KEIEVPI

-863 YDDFVRHLNSSH
+863 YDEFVHYLNSSR
-875 SLPPRAEQTF
+875 SLPSRADQTF
-885 SIQQDN
+885 SIQQDSG
-891 DLDSA
+891 LDSA

-926 KNGELFG
+926 KKGDLFG

>member
-25 KDKYNLQPND
+25 KDKYNLQPSD

-52 NNGAQ
+52 TNGAQ

-138 NQRFETL
+138 NQKFETL

-155 RRIYKVEG
+155 RRIYKIEG
-163 EYVEGDASV
+163 EYVEGDASI
-172 TTDVSVGIDELL
+172 TTDISVGIDELL

-217 SLGSGVGKAL
+217 SFPSGGGK
-227 PNSSTIPTPNGWRT
+227 TR
-241 VKDIQVGDYLFD
+241 
-253 AMGKPTKVLG
+253 
-263 VYPQGEKEVW
+263 
-273 EVTFKDGRT
+273 
-282 VKCCGEHL
+282 
-290 WSYFTDNQSKNQII
+290 
-304 KRNFKTSTTKE
+304 
-315 LSSMTLQ
+315 
-322 DNNGG
+322 
-327 YKIFVPMQ
+327 
-335 KAVEYSEK
+335 
-343 KHFIPPYAFGLML
+343 
-356 GDGSFRFQENQK
+356 
-368 AFSYSSENEILPN
+368 
-381 EIAILCGW
+381 
-389 NVKRNSDKNYNWTFS
+389 
-404 YKEKKNLRQKNV
+404 
-416 WVQDILIEHP
+416 
-426 ELIGVKS
+426 
-433 EDKFIPRNYLEDSV
+433 
-447 KNRFA
+447 
-452 LLNGLLDS
+452 LLL
-460 DGSVDEKGR
+460 
-469 VSLFTISEQMK
+469 
-480 NDIVEL
+480 
-486 ARSLGFK
+486 
-493 THVRIDSHK
+493 
-502 KTNICYDITITGTPE
+502 
-517 DKNKLFRLPRKREK
+517 
-531 MNNWFMKTNR
+531 
-541 KESNL
+541 
-546 GNPIVSIAK
+546 
-555 LKYSEE
+555 
-561 MTCFYVDNEEHLFLA
+561 
-576 EDFCVTHNT
+576 
-585 RFLVGEACYLA
+585 GEACYLA

-623 QTKEEIQTMIVAYLT
+623 QAKEEIQTMVVAYLT

-653 QQTVIEEA
+653 QQTIIEEA

-683 VVKSV
+683 IVKSV

-700 VIFDY
+700 VFFDY

-737 AVEQDIFMMS
+737 AVEQDVFMMS

-752 SNQDTNEKGI
+752 SSQDTNEKGI
-762 KNQNSIRGSRA
+762 KNQNSIRGSKS

-783 GTLVPD
+783 GGLVPD

-798 VAKYGMPTQVFD
+798 VAKYGMPTQVYD

-863 YDDFVRHLNSSH
+863 YDDFVQHLNSSH
-875 SLPPRAEQTF
+875 SLSLRADQTF
-885 SIQQDN
+885 SIQQDR

-896 RSESTETEEDEEEM
+896 RSESIETEDDEDEM

-926 KNGELFG
+926 KKGELFG

>member
-1 MLSDKNAVL
+1 
-10 QVIGSLMKK
+10 MKK

-25 KDKYNLQPND
+25 KDKYNLQPSD

-52 NNGAQ
+52 TNGAQ

-125 YEENELNPKQFEI
+125 YEENELNPRQFEI

-217 SLGSGVGKAL
+217 SLASGIGK
-227 PNSSTIPTPNGWRT
+227 
-241 VKDIQVGDYLFD
+241 
-253 AMGKPTKVLG
+253 
-263 VYPQGEKEVW
+263 
-273 EVTFKDGRT
+273 
-282 VKCCGEHL
+282 
-290 WSYFTDNQSKNQII
+290 
-304 KRNFKTSTTKE
+304 
-315 LSSMTLQ
+315 
-322 DNNGG
+322 
-327 YKIFVPMQ
+327 
-335 KAVEYSEK
+335 
-343 KHFIPPYAFGLML
+343 
-356 GDGSFRFQENQK
+356 
-368 AFSYSSENEILPN
+368 
-381 EIAILCGW
+381 
-389 NVKRNSDKNYNWTFS
+389 
-404 YKEKKNLRQKNV
+404 
-416 WVQDILIEHP
+416 
-426 ELIGVKS
+426 
-433 EDKFIPRNYLEDSV
+433 
-447 KNRFA
+447 
-452 LLNGLLDS
+452 
-460 DGSVDEKGR
+460 
-469 VSLFTISEQMK
+469 
-480 NDIVEL
+480 
-486 ARSLGFK
+486 
-493 THVRIDSHK
+493 
-502 KTNICYDITITGTPE
+502 
-517 DKNKLFRLPRKREK
+517 
-531 MNNWFMKTNR
+531 
-541 KESNL
+541 
-546 GNPIVSIAK
+546 
-555 LKYSEE
+555 
-561 MTCFYVDNEEHLFLA
+561 
-576 EDFCVTHNT
+576 T
-585 RFLVGEACYLA
+585 RFLLGEACYLS

-643 VILYGHFTKE
+643 VIIYGHFTKE
-653 QQTVIEEA
+653 QQTIIDQA

-737 AVEQDIFMMS
+737 AVEQDVFMMS

-789 DQRDQIAPY
+789 DQLDQIAPY
-798 VAKYGMPTQVFD
+798 VAKYGMPTQVYD

-845 KEIEVPV
+845 KEIEVPI

-863 YDDFVRHLNSSH
+863 YDEFVHHLNSSR
-875 SLPPRAEQTF
+875 SLTSRADQTF
-885 SIQQDN
+885 SIQQDS

-926 KNGELFG
+926 KKGDLFG

>member
-25 KDKYNLQPND
+25 KDKYNLQPSD

-52 NNGAQ
+52 TNGAQ
-57 TLSEIDIDN
+57 SLSEIDIDN

-145 KPKDIFDGLK
+145 KPKDIFDSLK
-155 RRIYKVEG
+155 RKIYKVEG
-163 EYVEGDASV
+163 EYTEGDASI
-172 TTDVSVGIDELL
+172 TTDISDGIDELL

-211 GKYYLV
+211 GKYY
-217 SLGSGVGKAL
+217 
-227 PNSSTIPTPNGWRT
+227 
-241 VKDIQVGDYLFD
+241 
-253 AMGKPTKVLG
+253 
-263 VYPQGEKEVW
+263 
-273 EVTFKDGRT
+273 
-282 VKCCGEHL
+282 
-290 WSYFTDNQSKNQII
+290 
-304 KRNFKTSTTKE
+304 
-315 LSSMTLQ
+315 
-322 DNNGG
+322 
-327 YKIFVPMQ
+327 
-335 KAVEYSEK
+335 
-343 KHFIPPYAFGLML
+343 
-356 GDGSFRFQENQK
+356 
-368 AFSYSSENEILPN
+368 
-381 EIAILCGW
+381 
-389 NVKRNSDKNYNWTFS
+389 
-404 YKEKKNLRQKNV
+404 
-416 WVQDILIEHP
+416 
-426 ELIGVKS
+426 
-433 EDKFIPRNYLEDSV
+433 
-447 KNRFA
+447 
-452 LLNGLLDS
+452 
-460 DGSVDEKGR
+460 
-469 VSLFTISEQMK
+469 
-480 NDIVEL
+480 
-486 ARSLGFK
+486 
-493 THVRIDSHK
+493 
-502 KTNICYDITITGTPE
+502 
-517 DKNKLFRLPRKREK
+517 
-531 MNNWFMKTNR
+531 
-541 KESNL
+541 
-546 GNPIVSIAK
+546 IVSFPSGGGK
-555 LKYSEE
+555 
-561 MTCFYVDNEEHLFLA
+561 
-576 EDFCVTHNT
+576 T
-585 RFLVGEACYLA
+585 RLLLGEACYLA
-596 FPMRYSW
+596 FPMRFSW

-623 QTKEEIQTMIVAYLT
+623 QAKEEIQTMVVAYLT

-653 QQTVIEEA
+653 QQTIIDQA
-661 KEVIKKYKDNLMIVQ
+661 KEVIKKYKNNLMIVQ

-683 VVKSV
+683 IVKSV
-688 VRQNCIVNDIKN
+688 IRQNCIVNDTKN
-700 VIFDY
+700 VFFDY

-719 KIREDVALLML
+719 RIREDVALLML

-737 AVEQDIFMMS
+737 AVEQDVFMMS

-752 SNQDTNEKGI
+752 SSQDTNEKGI
-762 KNQNSIRGSRA
+762 KNQNSIRGSKS

-783 GTLVPD
+783 GGLVPD

-798 VAKYGMPTQVFD
+798 VAKYGMPTQVYD

-845 KEIEVPV
+845 KEIEVPI

-863 YDDFVRHLNSSH
+863 YDEFVHHLNSSRP
-875 SLPPRAEQTF
+875 LPPRADQTF
-885 SIQQDN
+885 SIQQDSG
-891 DLDSA
+891 LDSA
-896 RSESTETEEDEEEM
+896 HSESTETEEDEEEM

-926 KNGELFG
+926 KKGDLFG

>member
-1 MLSDKNAVL
+1 
-10 QVIGSLMKK
+10 MKK

-25 KDKYNLQPND
+25 KDKYNLQPSD

-52 NNGAQ
+52 TNGAQ
-57 TLSEIDIDN
+57 SLSEIDIDN

-125 YEENELNPKQFEI
+125 YEENELNPRQFEI

-211 GKYYLV
+211 GKYY
-217 SLGSGVGKAL
+217 
-227 PNSSTIPTPNGWRT
+227 
-241 VKDIQVGDYLFD
+241 
-253 AMGKPTKVLG
+253 
-263 VYPQGEKEVW
+263 
-273 EVTFKDGRT
+273 
-282 VKCCGEHL
+282 
-290 WSYFTDNQSKNQII
+290 
-304 KRNFKTSTTKE
+304 
-315 LSSMTLQ
+315 
-322 DNNGG
+322 
-327 YKIFVPMQ
+327 
-335 KAVEYSEK
+335 
-343 KHFIPPYAFGLML
+343 
-356 GDGSFRFQENQK
+356 
-368 AFSYSSENEILPN
+368 
-381 EIAILCGW
+381 
-389 NVKRNSDKNYNWTFS
+389 
-404 YKEKKNLRQKNV
+404 
-416 WVQDILIEHP
+416 
-426 ELIGVKS
+426 
-433 EDKFIPRNYLEDSV
+433 
-447 KNRFA
+447 
-452 LLNGLLDS
+452 
-460 DGSVDEKGR
+460 
-469 VSLFTISEQMK
+469 
-480 NDIVEL
+480 
-486 ARSLGFK
+486 
-493 THVRIDSHK
+493 
-502 KTNICYDITITGTPE
+502 
-517 DKNKLFRLPRKREK
+517 
-531 MNNWFMKTNR
+531 
-541 KESNL
+541 
-546 GNPIVSIAK
+546 IVSFPSGGGK
-555 LKYSEE
+555 
-561 MTCFYVDNEEHLFLA
+561 
-576 EDFCVTHNT
+576 T
-585 RFLVGEACYLA
+585 RLLLGEACYLA

-623 QTKEEIQTMIVAYLT
+623 QAKEEIQTMVVAYLT

-653 QQTVIEEA
+653 QQTIIDQA
-661 KEVIKKYKDNLMIVQ
+661 KEVIKKYKNNLMIVQ

-683 VVKSV
+683 IVKSV
-688 VRQNCIVNDIKN
+688 IRQNCIINDTKN
-700 VIFDY
+700 VFFDY

-719 KIREDVALLML
+719 RIREDVALLML

-737 AVEQDIFMMS
+737 AVEQDVFMMS

-752 SNQDTNEKGI
+752 SSQDTNEKGI
-762 KNQNSIRGSRA
+762 KNQNSIRGSKS

-783 GTLVPD
+783 GGLVPD

-825 SNVDL
+825 SNADL

-845 KEIEVPV
+845 KEIEVPI

-863 YDDFVRHLNSSH
+863 YDEFVHHLNSSR
-875 SLPPRAEQTF
+875 SLPSRADQTF
-885 SIQQDN
+885 SIQQDS

-926 KNGELFG
+926 KKGDLFG

>member
-25 KDKYNLQPND
+25 KDKYNLQPSD

-52 NNGAQ
+52 TNGAQ
-57 TLSEIDIDN
+57 SLSEIDIDN

-125 YEENELNPKQFEI
+125 YEENELNPRQFEI

-155 RRIYKVEG
+155 RKIYKVEG

-217 SLGSGVGKAL
+217 SLASGIGK
-227 PNSSTIPTPNGWRT
+227 
-241 VKDIQVGDYLFD
+241 
-253 AMGKPTKVLG
+253 
-263 VYPQGEKEVW
+263 
-273 EVTFKDGRT
+273 
-282 VKCCGEHL
+282 
-290 WSYFTDNQSKNQII
+290 
-304 KRNFKTSTTKE
+304 
-315 LSSMTLQ
+315 
-322 DNNGG
+322 
-327 YKIFVPMQ
+327 
-335 KAVEYSEK
+335 
-343 KHFIPPYAFGLML
+343 
-356 GDGSFRFQENQK
+356 
-368 AFSYSSENEILPN
+368 
-381 EIAILCGW
+381 
-389 NVKRNSDKNYNWTFS
+389 
-404 YKEKKNLRQKNV
+404 
-416 WVQDILIEHP
+416 
-426 ELIGVKS
+426 
-433 EDKFIPRNYLEDSV
+433 
-447 KNRFA
+447 
-452 LLNGLLDS
+452 
-460 DGSVDEKGR
+460 
-469 VSLFTISEQMK
+469 
-480 NDIVEL
+480 
-486 ARSLGFK
+486 
-493 THVRIDSHK
+493 
-502 KTNICYDITITGTPE
+502 
-517 DKNKLFRLPRKREK
+517 
-531 MNNWFMKTNR
+531 
-541 KESNL
+541 
-546 GNPIVSIAK
+546 
-555 LKYSEE
+555 
-561 MTCFYVDNEEHLFLA
+561 
-576 EDFCVTHNT
+576 T
-585 RFLVGEACYLA
+585 RFLLGEACYLS

-643 VILYGHFTKE
+643 VIIYGHFTKE
-653 QQTVIEEA
+653 QQTIIDQA
-661 KEVIKKYKDNLMIVQ
+661 KEVIKKYKNNLMIVQ

-737 AVEQDIFMMS
+737 AVEQDVFMMS

-752 SNQDTNEKGI
+752 SSQDTNEKGI
-762 KNQNSIRGSRA
+762 KNQNSIRGSKS

-783 GTLVPD
+783 GGLVPD

-798 VAKYGMPTQVFD
+798 VAKYGMPTQVYD

-845 KEIEVPV
+845 KEIEVPI

-863 YDDFVRHLNSSH
+863 YDEFVHHLNSSR
-875 SLPPRAEQTF
+875 SLPSRADQTF
-885 SIQQDN
+885 SIQQDS

-926 KNGELFG
+926 KKGDLFG

>member
-163 EYVEGDASV
+163 EYVEGDASI

-217 SLGSGVGKAL
+217 SLGSGIGK
-227 PNSSTIPTPNGWRT
+227 S
-241 VKDIQVGDYLFD
+241 
-253 AMGKPTKVLG
+253 
-263 VYPQGEKEVW
+263 
-273 EVTFKDGRT
+273 
-282 VKCCGEHL
+282 
-290 WSYFTDNQSKNQII
+290 
-304 KRNFKTSTTKE
+304 
-315 LSSMTLQ
+315 
-322 DNNGG
+322 
-327 YKIFVPMQ
+327 
-335 KAVEYSEK
+335 
-343 KHFIPPYAFGLML
+343 
-356 GDGSFRFQENQK
+356 
-368 AFSYSSENEILPN
+368 
-381 EIAILCGW
+381 
-389 NVKRNSDKNYNWTFS
+389 
-404 YKEKKNLRQKNV
+404 
-416 WVQDILIEHP
+416 
-426 ELIGVKS
+426 
-433 EDKFIPRNYLEDSV
+433 
-447 KNRFA
+447 
-452 LLNGLLDS
+452 
-460 DGSVDEKGR
+460 
-469 VSLFTISEQMK
+469 
-480 NDIVEL
+480 
-486 ARSLGFK
+486 
-493 THVRIDSHK
+493 
-502 KTNICYDITITGTPE
+502 
-517 DKNKLFRLPRKREK
+517 
-531 MNNWFMKTNR
+531 
-541 KESNL
+541 
-546 GNPIVSIAK
+546 
-555 LKYSEE
+555 
-561 MTCFYVDNEEHLFLA
+561 
-576 EDFCVTHNT
+576 
-585 RFLVGEACYLA
+585 RFLLGEACYLS

-623 QTKEEIQTMIVAYLT
+623 QTREEIQTMIIAYLT

-643 VILYGHFTKE
+643 IILYGRFTKE

-885 SIQQDN
+885 SIQQYSDS
-891 DLDSA
+891 DSA
-896 RSESTETEEDEEEM
+896 HDEITETEDNEEEM

>member
-25 KDKYNLQPND
+25 KDKYNLQPSD

-52 NNGAQ
+52 TNGAQ
-57 TLSEIDIDN
+57 SLSEIDIDN

-125 YEENELNPKQFEI
+125 YEENELNPRQFEI

-155 RRIYKVEG
+155 RKIYKVEG
-163 EYVEGDASV
+163 EYTEGDASI
-172 TTDVSVGIDELL
+172 TTDISVGIDELL

-211 GKYYLV
+211 GKYY
-217 SLGSGVGKAL
+217 
-227 PNSSTIPTPNGWRT
+227 
-241 VKDIQVGDYLFD
+241 
-253 AMGKPTKVLG
+253 
-263 VYPQGEKEVW
+263 
-273 EVTFKDGRT
+273 
-282 VKCCGEHL
+282 
-290 WSYFTDNQSKNQII
+290 
-304 KRNFKTSTTKE
+304 
-315 LSSMTLQ
+315 
-322 DNNGG
+322 
-327 YKIFVPMQ
+327 
-335 KAVEYSEK
+335 
-343 KHFIPPYAFGLML
+343 
-356 GDGSFRFQENQK
+356 
-368 AFSYSSENEILPN
+368 
-381 EIAILCGW
+381 
-389 NVKRNSDKNYNWTFS
+389 
-404 YKEKKNLRQKNV
+404 
-416 WVQDILIEHP
+416 
-426 ELIGVKS
+426 
-433 EDKFIPRNYLEDSV
+433 
-447 KNRFA
+447 
-452 LLNGLLDS
+452 
-460 DGSVDEKGR
+460 
-469 VSLFTISEQMK
+469 
-480 NDIVEL
+480 
-486 ARSLGFK
+486 
-493 THVRIDSHK
+493 
-502 KTNICYDITITGTPE
+502 
-517 DKNKLFRLPRKREK
+517 
-531 MNNWFMKTNR
+531 
-541 KESNL
+541 
-546 GNPIVSIAK
+546 IVSFPSGGGK
-555 LKYSEE
+555 
-561 MTCFYVDNEEHLFLA
+561 
-576 EDFCVTHNT
+576 T
-585 RFLVGEACYLA
+585 RLLLGEACYLA
-596 FPMRYSW
+596 FPMRFSW

-623 QTKEEIQTMIVAYLT
+623 QAKEEIQTMVVAYLT

-653 QQTVIEEA
+653 QQTIIDQA
-661 KEVIKKYKDNLMIVQ
+661 KEVIKKYKNNLMIVQ

-683 VVKSV
+683 IVKSV
-688 VRQNCIVNDIKN
+688 IRQNCIVNDTKN
-700 VIFDY
+700 VFFDY

-719 KIREDVALLML
+719 RIREDVALLML

-737 AVEQDIFMMS
+737 AVEQDVFMMS

-752 SNQDTNEKGI
+752 SSQDTNEKGI
-762 KNQNSIRGSRA
+762 KNQNSIRGSKS

-783 GTLVPD
+783 GGLVPD

-798 VAKYGMPTQVFD
+798 VAKYGMPTQVYD

-845 KEIEVPV
+845 KEIEVPI

-863 YDDFVRHLNSSH
+863 YDEFVHHLNSSRP
-875 SLPPRAEQTF
+875 LPPRADQTF
-885 SIQQDN
+885 SIQQDS

-896 RSESTETEEDEEEM
+896 HSESTETEEDEEEM

-926 KNGELFG
+926 KKGDLFG

>member
-163 EYVEGDASV
+163 EYVEGDASI

-217 SLGSGVGKAL
+217 SFPSGGGK
-227 PNSSTIPTPNGWRT
+227 TR
-241 VKDIQVGDYLFD
+241 
-253 AMGKPTKVLG
+253 
-263 VYPQGEKEVW
+263 
-273 EVTFKDGRT
+273 
-282 VKCCGEHL
+282 
-290 WSYFTDNQSKNQII
+290 
-304 KRNFKTSTTKE
+304 
-315 LSSMTLQ
+315 
-322 DNNGG
+322 
-327 YKIFVPMQ
+327 
-335 KAVEYSEK
+335 
-343 KHFIPPYAFGLML
+343 
-356 GDGSFRFQENQK
+356 
-368 AFSYSSENEILPN
+368 
-381 EIAILCGW
+381 
-389 NVKRNSDKNYNWTFS
+389 
-404 YKEKKNLRQKNV
+404 
-416 WVQDILIEHP
+416 
-426 ELIGVKS
+426 
-433 EDKFIPRNYLEDSV
+433 
-447 KNRFA
+447 
-452 LLNGLLDS
+452 LLL
-460 DGSVDEKGR
+460 
-469 VSLFTISEQMK
+469 
-480 NDIVEL
+480 
-486 ARSLGFK
+486 
-493 THVRIDSHK
+493 
-502 KTNICYDITITGTPE
+502 
-517 DKNKLFRLPRKREK
+517 
-531 MNNWFMKTNR
+531 
-541 KESNL
+541 
-546 GNPIVSIAK
+546 
-555 LKYSEE
+555 
-561 MTCFYVDNEEHLFLA
+561 
-576 EDFCVTHNT
+576 
-585 RFLVGEACYLA
+585 GEACYLA

-603 ETMEWKITGNA
+603 ETMEWKITGNS

-653 QQTVIEEA
+653 QQTIIEEA
-661 KEVIKKYKDNLMIVQ
+661 KEVIKKYKNNLMIVQ

-683 VVKSV
+683 IVKSV
-688 VRQNCIVNDIKN
+688 VRQNCIINDIKN
-700 VIFDY
+700 VFFDY

-737 AVEQDIFMMS
+737 AVEQDVFMMS

-752 SNQDTNEKGI
+752 SSQDTNEKGI
-762 KNQNSIRGSRA
+762 KNQNSIRGSKS

-783 GTLVPD
+783 GGLVPD

-798 VAKYGMPTQVFD
+798 VAKYGMPTQVYD

-863 YDDFVRHLNSSH
+863 YDDFVRHLNFNH
-875 SLPPRAEQTF
+875 SLPQRAEQTF
-885 SIQQDN
+885 SIQQDS

-896 RSESTETEEDEEEM
+896 HDESTEKEDKKKEI
-910 DKQSPYYWE
+910 DKQSPKKKK

>member
-25 KDKYNLQPND
+25 KDKYNLQPSD

-52 NNGAQ
+52 TNGAQ
-57 TLSEIDIDN
+57 SLSEIDIDN

-125 YEENELNPKQFEI
+125 YEENELNPRQFEI

-155 RRIYKVEG
+155 RKIYKVEG
-163 EYVEGDASV
+163 EYTEGDASI

-211 GKYYLV
+211 GKYY
-217 SLGSGVGKAL
+217 
-227 PNSSTIPTPNGWRT
+227 
-241 VKDIQVGDYLFD
+241 
-253 AMGKPTKVLG
+253 
-263 VYPQGEKEVW
+263 
-273 EVTFKDGRT
+273 
-282 VKCCGEHL
+282 
-290 WSYFTDNQSKNQII
+290 
-304 KRNFKTSTTKE
+304 
-315 LSSMTLQ
+315 
-322 DNNGG
+322 
-327 YKIFVPMQ
+327 
-335 KAVEYSEK
+335 
-343 KHFIPPYAFGLML
+343 
-356 GDGSFRFQENQK
+356 
-368 AFSYSSENEILPN
+368 
-381 EIAILCGW
+381 
-389 NVKRNSDKNYNWTFS
+389 
-404 YKEKKNLRQKNV
+404 
-416 WVQDILIEHP
+416 
-426 ELIGVKS
+426 
-433 EDKFIPRNYLEDSV
+433 
-447 KNRFA
+447 
-452 LLNGLLDS
+452 
-460 DGSVDEKGR
+460 
-469 VSLFTISEQMK
+469 
-480 NDIVEL
+480 
-486 ARSLGFK
+486 
-493 THVRIDSHK
+493 
-502 KTNICYDITITGTPE
+502 
-517 DKNKLFRLPRKREK
+517 
-531 MNNWFMKTNR
+531 
-541 KESNL
+541 
-546 GNPIVSIAK
+546 IVSFPSGGGK
-555 LKYSEE
+555 
-561 MTCFYVDNEEHLFLA
+561 
-576 EDFCVTHNT
+576 T
-585 RFLVGEACYLA
+585 RLLLGEACYLA
-596 FPMRYSW
+596 FPMRFSW

-623 QTKEEIQTMIVAYLT
+623 QAKEEIQTMVVAYLT

-653 QQTVIEEA
+653 QQTIIDQA
-661 KEVIKKYKDNLMIVQ
+661 KEVIKKYKNNLMIVQ

-683 VVKSV
+683 IVKSV
-688 VRQNCIVNDIKN
+688 IRQNCIVNDTKN
-700 VIFDY
+700 VFFDY

-719 KIREDVALLML
+719 RIREDVALLML

-737 AVEQDIFMMS
+737 AVEQDVFMMS

-752 SNQDTNEKGI
+752 SSQDTNEKGI
-762 KNQNSIRGSRA
+762 KNQNSIRGSKS

-783 GTLVPD
+783 GGLVPD

-798 VAKYGMPTQVFD
+798 VAKYGMPTQVYD

-845 KEIEVPV
+845 KEIEVPI

-863 YDDFVRHLNSSH
+863 YDEFVHHLNSSR
-875 SLPPRAEQTF
+875 SLPSRADQTF
-885 SIQQDN
+885 SIQQDS

-896 RSESTETEEDEEEM
+896 HSESTETEEDEEEM

-926 KNGELFG
+926 KKGDLFG

>member
-25 KDKYNLQPND
+25 KDKYNLQPSD

-52 NNGAQ
+52 TNGAQ

-125 YEENELNPKQFEI
+125 YEENELNPRQFEI

-155 RRIYKVEG
+155 RKIYKVEG

-217 SLGSGVGKAL
+217 SLASGIGK
-227 PNSSTIPTPNGWRT
+227 
-241 VKDIQVGDYLFD
+241 
-253 AMGKPTKVLG
+253 
-263 VYPQGEKEVW
+263 
-273 EVTFKDGRT
+273 
-282 VKCCGEHL
+282 
-290 WSYFTDNQSKNQII
+290 
-304 KRNFKTSTTKE
+304 
-315 LSSMTLQ
+315 
-322 DNNGG
+322 
-327 YKIFVPMQ
+327 
-335 KAVEYSEK
+335 
-343 KHFIPPYAFGLML
+343 
-356 GDGSFRFQENQK
+356 
-368 AFSYSSENEILPN
+368 
-381 EIAILCGW
+381 
-389 NVKRNSDKNYNWTFS
+389 
-404 YKEKKNLRQKNV
+404 
-416 WVQDILIEHP
+416 
-426 ELIGVKS
+426 
-433 EDKFIPRNYLEDSV
+433 
-447 KNRFA
+447 
-452 LLNGLLDS
+452 
-460 DGSVDEKGR
+460 
-469 VSLFTISEQMK
+469 
-480 NDIVEL
+480 
-486 ARSLGFK
+486 
-493 THVRIDSHK
+493 
-502 KTNICYDITITGTPE
+502 
-517 DKNKLFRLPRKREK
+517 
-531 MNNWFMKTNR
+531 
-541 KESNL
+541 
-546 GNPIVSIAK
+546 
-555 LKYSEE
+555 
-561 MTCFYVDNEEHLFLA
+561 
-576 EDFCVTHNT
+576 T
-585 RFLVGEACYLA
+585 RFLLGEACYLS

-643 VILYGHFTKE
+643 VIIYGHFTKE
-653 QQTVIEEA
+653 QQTIIDQA

-737 AVEQDIFMMS
+737 AVEQDVFMMS

-789 DQRDQIAPY
+789 DQLDQIAPY
-798 VAKYGMPTQVFD
+798 VAKYGMPTQVYD

-845 KEIEVPV
+845 KEIEVPI

-863 YDDFVRHLNSSH
+863 YDEFVHHLNSSR
-875 SLPPRAEQTF
+875 SLPSRADQTF
-885 SIQQDN
+885 SIQQDS

-896 RSESTETEEDEEEM
+896 HSESTETEEDEEEM

-926 KNGELFG
+926 KKGDLFG

>member
-163 EYVEGDASV
+163 EYVEGDASI

-211 GKYYLV
+211 GKYY
-217 SLGSGVGKAL
+217 
-227 PNSSTIPTPNGWRT
+227 
-241 VKDIQVGDYLFD
+241 
-253 AMGKPTKVLG
+253 
-263 VYPQGEKEVW
+263 
-273 EVTFKDGRT
+273 
-282 VKCCGEHL
+282 
-290 WSYFTDNQSKNQII
+290 
-304 KRNFKTSTTKE
+304 
-315 LSSMTLQ
+315 
-322 DNNGG
+322 
-327 YKIFVPMQ
+327 
-335 KAVEYSEK
+335 
-343 KHFIPPYAFGLML
+343 
-356 GDGSFRFQENQK
+356 
-368 AFSYSSENEILPN
+368 
-381 EIAILCGW
+381 
-389 NVKRNSDKNYNWTFS
+389 
-404 YKEKKNLRQKNV
+404 
-416 WVQDILIEHP
+416 
-426 ELIGVKS
+426 
-433 EDKFIPRNYLEDSV
+433 
-447 KNRFA
+447 
-452 LLNGLLDS
+452 
-460 DGSVDEKGR
+460 
-469 VSLFTISEQMK
+469 
-480 NDIVEL
+480 
-486 ARSLGFK
+486 
-493 THVRIDSHK
+493 
-502 KTNICYDITITGTPE
+502 
-517 DKNKLFRLPRKREK
+517 
-531 MNNWFMKTNR
+531 
-541 KESNL
+541 
-546 GNPIVSIAK
+546 IVSFPSGGGK
-555 LKYSEE
+555 
-561 MTCFYVDNEEHLFLA
+561 
-576 EDFCVTHNT
+576 T
-585 RFLVGEACYLA
+585 RLLLGEACYLA

-603 ETMEWKITGNA
+603 ESMEWKITGNS

-653 QQTVIEEA
+653 QQTIIEEA
-661 KEVIKKYKDNLMIVQ
+661 KEVIKKYKNNLMIVQ

-683 VVKSV
+683 IVKSV
-688 VRQNCIVNDIKN
+688 VRQNCIINDIKN
-700 VIFDY
+700 VFFDY

-737 AVEQDIFMMS
+737 AVEQDVFMMS

-752 SNQDTNEKGI
+752 SSQDTNEKGI
-762 KNQNSIRGSRA
+762 KNQNSIRGSKS

-783 GTLVPD
+783 GGLVPD

-798 VAKYGMPTQVFD
+798 VAKYGMPTQVYD

-875 SLPPRAEQTF
+875 SLHTRADQTF
-885 SIQQDN
+885 SIQQYSDS
-891 DLDSA
+891 DSA
-896 RSESTETEEDEEEM
+896 HDESIETEDNEEEM

>member
-25 KDKYNLQPND
+25 KDKYNLQPSD

-52 NNGAQ
+52 SNGAQ
-57 TLSEIDIDN
+57 SLSEIDIDN

-125 YEENELNPKQFEI
+125 YEENELNPRQFEI

-145 KPKDIFDGLK
+145 KPKDIFDSLK
-155 RRIYKVEG
+155 RKIYKVEG
-163 EYVEGDASV
+163 EYTEGDASI

-211 GKYYLV
+211 GKYY
-217 SLGSGVGKAL
+217 
-227 PNSSTIPTPNGWRT
+227 
-241 VKDIQVGDYLFD
+241 
-253 AMGKPTKVLG
+253 
-263 VYPQGEKEVW
+263 
-273 EVTFKDGRT
+273 
-282 VKCCGEHL
+282 
-290 WSYFTDNQSKNQII
+290 
-304 KRNFKTSTTKE
+304 
-315 LSSMTLQ
+315 
-322 DNNGG
+322 
-327 YKIFVPMQ
+327 
-335 KAVEYSEK
+335 
-343 KHFIPPYAFGLML
+343 
-356 GDGSFRFQENQK
+356 
-368 AFSYSSENEILPN
+368 
-381 EIAILCGW
+381 
-389 NVKRNSDKNYNWTFS
+389 
-404 YKEKKNLRQKNV
+404 
-416 WVQDILIEHP
+416 
-426 ELIGVKS
+426 
-433 EDKFIPRNYLEDSV
+433 
-447 KNRFA
+447 
-452 LLNGLLDS
+452 
-460 DGSVDEKGR
+460 
-469 VSLFTISEQMK
+469 
-480 NDIVEL
+480 
-486 ARSLGFK
+486 
-493 THVRIDSHK
+493 
-502 KTNICYDITITGTPE
+502 
-517 DKNKLFRLPRKREK
+517 
-531 MNNWFMKTNR
+531 
-541 KESNL
+541 
-546 GNPIVSIAK
+546 IVSFPSGGGK
-555 LKYSEE
+555 
-561 MTCFYVDNEEHLFLA
+561 
-576 EDFCVTHNT
+576 T
-585 RFLVGEACYLA
+585 RLLLGEACYLA
-596 FPMRYSW
+596 FPMRFSW

-623 QTKEEIQTMIVAYLT
+623 QAKEEIQTMVVAYLT

-653 QQTVIEEA
+653 QQTIIDQA
-661 KEVIKKYKDNLMIVQ
+661 KEVIKKYKNNLMIVQ

-683 VVKSV
+683 IVKSV
-688 VRQNCIVNDIKN
+688 IRQNCIVNDTKN
-700 VIFDY
+700 VFFDY

-719 KIREDVALLML
+719 RVREDVALLML

-737 AVEQDIFMMS
+737 AVEQDVFMMS

-752 SNQDTNEKGI
+752 SSQDTNEKGI
-762 KNQNSIRGSRA
+762 KNQNSIRGSKS

-783 GTLVPD
+783 GGLVPD

-798 VAKYGMPTQVFD
+798 VAKYGMPTQVYD

-845 KEIEVPV
+845 KEIEVPI

-863 YDDFVRHLNSSH
+863 YDEFVHHLNSSR
-875 SLPPRAEQTF
+875 SLPSRADQTF
-885 SIQQDN
+885 SIQQDSG
-891 DLDSA
+891 LDSA
-896 RSESTETEEDEEEM
+896 HSESTETEEDEEEM

-926 KNGELFG
+926 KKGDLFG

>member
-25 KDKYNLQPND
+25 KDKYNLQPSD

-125 YEENELNPKQFEI
+125 YEENELNPRQFEI

-155 RRIYKVEG
+155 RKIYKVEG
-163 EYVEGDASV
+163 EYTEGDASI

-211 GKYYLV
+211 GKYY
-217 SLGSGVGKAL
+217 
-227 PNSSTIPTPNGWRT
+227 
-241 VKDIQVGDYLFD
+241 
-253 AMGKPTKVLG
+253 
-263 VYPQGEKEVW
+263 
-273 EVTFKDGRT
+273 
-282 VKCCGEHL
+282 
-290 WSYFTDNQSKNQII
+290 
-304 KRNFKTSTTKE
+304 
-315 LSSMTLQ
+315 
-322 DNNGG
+322 
-327 YKIFVPMQ
+327 
-335 KAVEYSEK
+335 
-343 KHFIPPYAFGLML
+343 
-356 GDGSFRFQENQK
+356 
-368 AFSYSSENEILPN
+368 
-381 EIAILCGW
+381 
-389 NVKRNSDKNYNWTFS
+389 
-404 YKEKKNLRQKNV
+404 
-416 WVQDILIEHP
+416 
-426 ELIGVKS
+426 
-433 EDKFIPRNYLEDSV
+433 
-447 KNRFA
+447 
-452 LLNGLLDS
+452 
-460 DGSVDEKGR
+460 
-469 VSLFTISEQMK
+469 
-480 NDIVEL
+480 
-486 ARSLGFK
+486 
-493 THVRIDSHK
+493 
-502 KTNICYDITITGTPE
+502 
-517 DKNKLFRLPRKREK
+517 
-531 MNNWFMKTNR
+531 
-541 KESNL
+541 
-546 GNPIVSIAK
+546 IVSFPSGGGK
-555 LKYSEE
+555 
-561 MTCFYVDNEEHLFLA
+561 
-576 EDFCVTHNT
+576 T
-585 RFLVGEACYLA
+585 RLLLGEACYLA
-596 FPMRYSW
+596 FPMRFSW

-623 QTKEEIQTMIVAYLT
+623 QAKEEIQTMVVAYLT

-653 QQTVIEEA
+653 QQTIIDQA
-661 KEVIKKYKDNLMIVQ
+661 KEVIKKYKNNLMIVQ

-683 VVKSV
+683 IVKSV
-688 VRQNCIVNDIKN
+688 IRQNCIVNDTKN
-700 VIFDY
+700 VFFDY

-719 KIREDVALLML
+719 RIREDVALLML

-737 AVEQDIFMMS
+737 AVEQDVFMMS

-752 SNQDTNEKGI
+752 SSQDTNEKGI
-762 KNQNSIRGSRA
+762 KNQNSIRGSKS

-783 GTLVPD
+783 GGLVPD

-798 VAKYGMPTQVFD
+798 VAKYGMPTQVYD

-845 KEIEVPV
+845 KEIEVPI

-863 YDDFVRHLNSSH
+863 YDEFVHHLNSSR
-875 SLPPRAEQTF
+875 SLPSRADQTF
-885 SIQQDN
+885 SIQQDSG
-891 DLDSA
+891 LDSA

-926 KNGELFG
+926 KKGDLFG

>member
-1 MLSDKNAVL
+1 MLSDKNAIL

-25 KDKYNLQPND
+25 KDKYNLQPSD

-52 NNGAQ
+52 TNGAQ
-57 TLSEIDIDN
+57 SLSEIDIDN

-125 YEENELNPKQFEI
+125 YEENELNPRQFEI

-145 KPKDIFDGLK
+145 KPKDIFDSLK

-211 GKYYLV
+211 GKYY
-217 SLGSGVGKAL
+217 
-227 PNSSTIPTPNGWRT
+227 
-241 VKDIQVGDYLFD
+241 
-253 AMGKPTKVLG
+253 
-263 VYPQGEKEVW
+263 
-273 EVTFKDGRT
+273 
-282 VKCCGEHL
+282 
-290 WSYFTDNQSKNQII
+290 
-304 KRNFKTSTTKE
+304 
-315 LSSMTLQ
+315 
-322 DNNGG
+322 
-327 YKIFVPMQ
+327 
-335 KAVEYSEK
+335 
-343 KHFIPPYAFGLML
+343 
-356 GDGSFRFQENQK
+356 
-368 AFSYSSENEILPN
+368 
-381 EIAILCGW
+381 
-389 NVKRNSDKNYNWTFS
+389 
-404 YKEKKNLRQKNV
+404 
-416 WVQDILIEHP
+416 
-426 ELIGVKS
+426 
-433 EDKFIPRNYLEDSV
+433 
-447 KNRFA
+447 
-452 LLNGLLDS
+452 
-460 DGSVDEKGR
+460 
-469 VSLFTISEQMK
+469 
-480 NDIVEL
+480 
-486 ARSLGFK
+486 
-493 THVRIDSHK
+493 
-502 KTNICYDITITGTPE
+502 
-517 DKNKLFRLPRKREK
+517 
-531 MNNWFMKTNR
+531 
-541 KESNL
+541 
-546 GNPIVSIAK
+546 IVSFPSGGGK
-555 LKYSEE
+555 
-561 MTCFYVDNEEHLFLA
+561 
-576 EDFCVTHNT
+576 T
-585 RFLVGEACYLA
+585 RLLLGEACYLA

-623 QTKEEIQTMIVAYLT
+623 QAKEEIQTMVIAYLT

-653 QQTVIEEA
+653 QQTIIDQA
-661 KEVIKKYKDNLMIVQ
+661 KEVIKKYKNNLMIVQ

-683 VVKSV
+683 IVKSV
-688 VRQNCIVNDIKN
+688 IRQNCIVNDTKN
-700 VIFDY
+700 VFFDY

-719 KIREDVALLML
+719 RIREDVALLML

-737 AVEQDIFMMS
+737 AVEQDVFMMS

-752 SNQDTNEKGI
+752 SSQDTNEKGI
-762 KNQNSIRGSRA
+762 KNQNSIRGSKS

-783 GTLVPD
+783 GGLVPD

-798 VAKYGMPTQVFD
+798 VAKYGMPTQVYD

-845 KEIEVPV
+845 KEIEVPI

-863 YDDFVRHLNSSH
+863 YDEFVHHLNSSR
-875 SLPPRAEQTF
+875 SLPSRADQTF
-885 SIQQDN
+885 SIQQDSG
-891 DLDSA
+891 LDSA

-926 KNGELFG
+926 KKGDLFG

>member
-163 EYVEGDASV
+163 EYVEGDTSI

-211 GKYYLV
+211 GKYY
-217 SLGSGVGKAL
+217 
-227 PNSSTIPTPNGWRT
+227 
-241 VKDIQVGDYLFD
+241 
-253 AMGKPTKVLG
+253 
-263 VYPQGEKEVW
+263 
-273 EVTFKDGRT
+273 
-282 VKCCGEHL
+282 
-290 WSYFTDNQSKNQII
+290 
-304 KRNFKTSTTKE
+304 
-315 LSSMTLQ
+315 
-322 DNNGG
+322 
-327 YKIFVPMQ
+327 
-335 KAVEYSEK
+335 
-343 KHFIPPYAFGLML
+343 
-356 GDGSFRFQENQK
+356 
-368 AFSYSSENEILPN
+368 
-381 EIAILCGW
+381 
-389 NVKRNSDKNYNWTFS
+389 
-404 YKEKKNLRQKNV
+404 
-416 WVQDILIEHP
+416 
-426 ELIGVKS
+426 
-433 EDKFIPRNYLEDSV
+433 
-447 KNRFA
+447 
-452 LLNGLLDS
+452 
-460 DGSVDEKGR
+460 
-469 VSLFTISEQMK
+469 
-480 NDIVEL
+480 
-486 ARSLGFK
+486 
-493 THVRIDSHK
+493 
-502 KTNICYDITITGTPE
+502 
-517 DKNKLFRLPRKREK
+517 
-531 MNNWFMKTNR
+531 
-541 KESNL
+541 
-546 GNPIVSIAK
+546 IVSFPSGGGK
-555 LKYSEE
+555 
-561 MTCFYVDNEEHLFLA
+561 
-576 EDFCVTHNT
+576 T
-585 RFLVGEACYLA
+585 RLLLGEACYLA

-603 ETMEWKITGNA
+603 ETMEWKITGNS

-653 QQTVIEEA
+653 QQTIIEEA
-661 KEVIKKYKDNLMIVQ
+661 KEIIKKYKNNLMIVQ

-683 VVKSV
+683 IVKSV
-688 VRQNCIVNDIKN
+688 VRQNCIINDIKN
-700 VIFDY
+700 VFFDY

-737 AVEQDIFMMS
+737 AVEQDVFMMS

-752 SNQDTNEKGI
+752 SSQDTNEKGI
-762 KNQNSIRGSRA
+762 KNQNSIRGSKS

-783 GTLVPD
+783 GGLVPN

-798 VAKYGMPTQVFD
+798 VAKYGMPTQVYD

-845 KEIEVPV
+845 KEIEVPI

-885 SIQQDN
+885 SIQQDS
-891 DLDSA
+891 DLNNAHD
-896 RSESTETEEDEEEM
+896 ESIEIEDNEEEM

>member
-1 MLSDKNAVL
+1 MLSDKNAIL

-25 KDKYNLQPND
+25 KDKYNLQPSD

-52 NNGAQ
+52 TNGAQ
-57 TLSEIDIDN
+57 SLSEIDIDN

-125 YEENELNPKQFEI
+125 YEENELNPRQFEI

-163 EYVEGDASV
+163 EYVEGDASI

-211 GKYYLV
+211 GKYY
-217 SLGSGVGKAL
+217 
-227 PNSSTIPTPNGWRT
+227 
-241 VKDIQVGDYLFD
+241 
-253 AMGKPTKVLG
+253 
-263 VYPQGEKEVW
+263 
-273 EVTFKDGRT
+273 
-282 VKCCGEHL
+282 
-290 WSYFTDNQSKNQII
+290 
-304 KRNFKTSTTKE
+304 
-315 LSSMTLQ
+315 
-322 DNNGG
+322 
-327 YKIFVPMQ
+327 
-335 KAVEYSEK
+335 
-343 KHFIPPYAFGLML
+343 
-356 GDGSFRFQENQK
+356 
-368 AFSYSSENEILPN
+368 
-381 EIAILCGW
+381 
-389 NVKRNSDKNYNWTFS
+389 
-404 YKEKKNLRQKNV
+404 
-416 WVQDILIEHP
+416 
-426 ELIGVKS
+426 
-433 EDKFIPRNYLEDSV
+433 
-447 KNRFA
+447 
-452 LLNGLLDS
+452 
-460 DGSVDEKGR
+460 
-469 VSLFTISEQMK
+469 
-480 NDIVEL
+480 
-486 ARSLGFK
+486 
-493 THVRIDSHK
+493 
-502 KTNICYDITITGTPE
+502 
-517 DKNKLFRLPRKREK
+517 
-531 MNNWFMKTNR
+531 
-541 KESNL
+541 
-546 GNPIVSIAK
+546 IVSFPSGGGK
-555 LKYSEE
+555 
-561 MTCFYVDNEEHLFLA
+561 
-576 EDFCVTHNT
+576 T
-585 RFLVGEACYLA
+585 RLLLGEACYLA

-623 QTKEEIQTMIVAYLT
+623 QAKEEIQTMVVAYLT

-653 QQTVIEEA
+653 QQTIIDQA
-661 KEVIKKYKDNLMIVQ
+661 KEVIKKYKNNLMIVQ

-683 VVKSV
+683 IVKSV
-688 VRQNCIVNDIKN
+688 IRQNCIVNDTKN
-700 VIFDY
+700 VFFDY

-719 KIREDVALLML
+719 RIREDVALLML

-737 AVEQDIFMMS
+737 AVEQDVFMMS

-752 SNQDTNEKGI
+752 SSQDTNEKGI
-762 KNQNSIRGSRA
+762 KNQNSIRGSKS

-783 GTLVPD
+783 GGLVPD

-798 VAKYGMPTQVFD
+798 VAKYGMPTQVYD

-845 KEIEVPV
+845 KEIEVPI

-863 YDDFVRHLNSSH
+863 YDEFVHHLNSSR
-875 SLPPRAEQTF
+875 SLPSRADQTF
-885 SIQQDN
+885 SIQQDSG
-891 DLDSA
+891 LDST

-926 KNGELFG
+926 KKGDLFG

>member
-25 KDKYNLQPND
+25 KDKYNLQPSD

-52 NNGAQ
+52 SNGAQ
-57 TLSEIDIDN
+57 SLSEIDIDN

-125 YEENELNPKQFEI
+125 YEENELNPRQFEI

-155 RRIYKVEG
+155 RKIYKVEG
-163 EYVEGDASV
+163 EYTEGDASI
-172 TTDVSVGIDELL
+172 TTDISVGIDELL

-211 GKYYLV
+211 GKYY
-217 SLGSGVGKAL
+217 
-227 PNSSTIPTPNGWRT
+227 
-241 VKDIQVGDYLFD
+241 
-253 AMGKPTKVLG
+253 
-263 VYPQGEKEVW
+263 
-273 EVTFKDGRT
+273 
-282 VKCCGEHL
+282 
-290 WSYFTDNQSKNQII
+290 
-304 KRNFKTSTTKE
+304 
-315 LSSMTLQ
+315 
-322 DNNGG
+322 
-327 YKIFVPMQ
+327 
-335 KAVEYSEK
+335 
-343 KHFIPPYAFGLML
+343 
-356 GDGSFRFQENQK
+356 
-368 AFSYSSENEILPN
+368 
-381 EIAILCGW
+381 
-389 NVKRNSDKNYNWTFS
+389 
-404 YKEKKNLRQKNV
+404 
-416 WVQDILIEHP
+416 
-426 ELIGVKS
+426 
-433 EDKFIPRNYLEDSV
+433 
-447 KNRFA
+447 
-452 LLNGLLDS
+452 
-460 DGSVDEKGR
+460 
-469 VSLFTISEQMK
+469 
-480 NDIVEL
+480 
-486 ARSLGFK
+486 
-493 THVRIDSHK
+493 
-502 KTNICYDITITGTPE
+502 
-517 DKNKLFRLPRKREK
+517 
-531 MNNWFMKTNR
+531 
-541 KESNL
+541 
-546 GNPIVSIAK
+546 IVSFPSGGGK
-555 LKYSEE
+555 
-561 MTCFYVDNEEHLFLA
+561 
-576 EDFCVTHNT
+576 T
-585 RFLVGEACYLA
+585 RLLLGEACYLA
-596 FPMRYSW
+596 FPMRFSW

-623 QTKEEIQTMIVAYLT
+623 QAKEEIQTMVVAYLT

-653 QQTVIEEA
+653 QQTIIDQA
-661 KEVIKKYKDNLMIVQ
+661 KEVIKKYKNNLMIVQ

-683 VVKSV
+683 IVKSV
-688 VRQNCIVNDIKN
+688 IRQNCIVNDTKN
-700 VIFDY
+700 VFFDY

-719 KIREDVALLML
+719 RIREDVALLML

-737 AVEQDIFMMS
+737 AVEQDVFMMS

-752 SNQDTNEKGI
+752 SSQDTNEKGI
-762 KNQNSIRGSRA
+762 KNQNSIRGSKS

-783 GTLVPD
+783 GGLVPD

-798 VAKYGMPTQVFD
+798 VAKYGMPTQVYD

-845 KEIEVPV
+845 KEIEVPI

-863 YDDFVRHLNSSH
+863 YDEFVNHLNSSR
-875 SLPPRAEQTF
+875 SLPSRADQTF
-885 SIQQDN
+885 SIQQDS

-926 KNGELFG
+926 KKGDLFG

>member
-1 MLSDKNAVL
+1 
-10 QVIGSLMKK
+10 MKK

-25 KDKYNLQPND
+25 KDKYNLQPSD

-52 NNGAQ
+52 TNGAQ
-57 TLSEIDIDN
+57 SLSEIDIDN

-125 YEENELNPKQFEI
+125 YEENELNPRQFEI

-155 RRIYKVEG
+155 RKIYKVEG

-172 TTDVSVGIDELL
+172 TTDVSVGIDDLL

-211 GKYYLV
+211 GKYY
-217 SLGSGVGKAL
+217 
-227 PNSSTIPTPNGWRT
+227 
-241 VKDIQVGDYLFD
+241 
-253 AMGKPTKVLG
+253 
-263 VYPQGEKEVW
+263 
-273 EVTFKDGRT
+273 
-282 VKCCGEHL
+282 
-290 WSYFTDNQSKNQII
+290 
-304 KRNFKTSTTKE
+304 
-315 LSSMTLQ
+315 
-322 DNNGG
+322 
-327 YKIFVPMQ
+327 
-335 KAVEYSEK
+335 
-343 KHFIPPYAFGLML
+343 
-356 GDGSFRFQENQK
+356 
-368 AFSYSSENEILPN
+368 
-381 EIAILCGW
+381 
-389 NVKRNSDKNYNWTFS
+389 
-404 YKEKKNLRQKNV
+404 
-416 WVQDILIEHP
+416 
-426 ELIGVKS
+426 
-433 EDKFIPRNYLEDSV
+433 
-447 KNRFA
+447 
-452 LLNGLLDS
+452 
-460 DGSVDEKGR
+460 
-469 VSLFTISEQMK
+469 
-480 NDIVEL
+480 
-486 ARSLGFK
+486 
-493 THVRIDSHK
+493 
-502 KTNICYDITITGTPE
+502 
-517 DKNKLFRLPRKREK
+517 
-531 MNNWFMKTNR
+531 
-541 KESNL
+541 
-546 GNPIVSIAK
+546 IVSFPSGGGK
-555 LKYSEE
+555 
-561 MTCFYVDNEEHLFLA
+561 
-576 EDFCVTHNT
+576 T
-585 RFLVGEACYLA
+585 RLLLGEACYLA

-623 QTKEEIQTMIVAYLT
+623 QAKEEIQTMVIAYLT

-653 QQTVIEEA
+653 QQTIIDQA
-661 KEVIKKYKDNLMIVQ
+661 KEVIKKYKNNLMIVQ

-683 VVKSV
+683 IVKSV
-688 VRQNCIVNDIKN
+688 IRQNCIVNDTKN
-700 VIFDY
+700 VFFDY

-719 KIREDVALLML
+719 RIREDVALLML

-737 AVEQDIFMMS
+737 AVEQDVFMMS

-752 SNQDTNEKGI
+752 SSQDTNEKGI
-762 KNQNSIRGSRA
+762 KNQNSIRGSKS

-783 GTLVPD
+783 GGLVPD

-798 VAKYGMPTQVFD
+798 VAKYGMPTQVYD

-845 KEIEVPV
+845 KEIEVPI

-863 YDDFVRHLNSSH
+863 YDEFVHHLNSSR
-875 SLPPRAEQTF
+875 SLPSRADQTF
-885 SIQQDN
+885 SIQQDSG
-891 DLDSA
+891 LDSA
-896 RSESTETEEDEEEM
+896 RSESTEIEEDEEEM

-926 KNGELFG
+926 KKGDLFG

>member
-163 EYVEGDASV
+163 EYVEGDASI

-217 SLGSGVGKAL
+217 SLGSGIGK
-227 PNSSTIPTPNGWRT
+227 S
-241 VKDIQVGDYLFD
+241 
-253 AMGKPTKVLG
+253 
-263 VYPQGEKEVW
+263 
-273 EVTFKDGRT
+273 
-282 VKCCGEHL
+282 
-290 WSYFTDNQSKNQII
+290 
-304 KRNFKTSTTKE
+304 
-315 LSSMTLQ
+315 
-322 DNNGG
+322 
-327 YKIFVPMQ
+327 
-335 KAVEYSEK
+335 
-343 KHFIPPYAFGLML
+343 
-356 GDGSFRFQENQK
+356 
-368 AFSYSSENEILPN
+368 
-381 EIAILCGW
+381 
-389 NVKRNSDKNYNWTFS
+389 
-404 YKEKKNLRQKNV
+404 
-416 WVQDILIEHP
+416 
-426 ELIGVKS
+426 
-433 EDKFIPRNYLEDSV
+433 
-447 KNRFA
+447 
-452 LLNGLLDS
+452 
-460 DGSVDEKGR
+460 
-469 VSLFTISEQMK
+469 
-480 NDIVEL
+480 
-486 ARSLGFK
+486 
-493 THVRIDSHK
+493 
-502 KTNICYDITITGTPE
+502 
-517 DKNKLFRLPRKREK
+517 
-531 MNNWFMKTNR
+531 
-541 KESNL
+541 
-546 GNPIVSIAK
+546 
-555 LKYSEE
+555 
-561 MTCFYVDNEEHLFLA
+561 
-576 EDFCVTHNT
+576 
-585 RFLVGEACYLA
+585 RFLLGEACYLS

-661 KEVIKKYKDNLMIVQ
+661 KEVIKKYKNNLMIVQ

-737 AVEQDIFMMS
+737 AVEQDVFMMS

-830 GTCRRSDVFVTDSNI
+830 GTCRRSDVFVTDSNV

-891 DLDSA
+891 DLDRA
-896 RSESTETEEDEEEM
+896 HDESTETEDNEEEM

>member
-1 MLSDKNAVL
+1 
-10 QVIGSLMKK
+10 MKK

-25 KDKYNLQPND
+25 KDKYNLQPSD

-52 NNGAQ
+52 TNGAQ
-57 TLSEIDIDN
+57 SLSEIDIDN

-125 YEENELNPKQFEI
+125 YEENELNPRQFEI

-145 KPKDIFDGLK
+145 KPKDIFDSLK
-155 RRIYKVEG
+155 RKIYKVEG
-163 EYVEGDASV
+163 EYTEGDASI
-172 TTDVSVGIDELL
+172 TTDISVGIDELL

-211 GKYYLV
+211 GKYY
-217 SLGSGVGKAL
+217 
-227 PNSSTIPTPNGWRT
+227 
-241 VKDIQVGDYLFD
+241 
-253 AMGKPTKVLG
+253 
-263 VYPQGEKEVW
+263 
-273 EVTFKDGRT
+273 
-282 VKCCGEHL
+282 
-290 WSYFTDNQSKNQII
+290 
-304 KRNFKTSTTKE
+304 
-315 LSSMTLQ
+315 
-322 DNNGG
+322 
-327 YKIFVPMQ
+327 
-335 KAVEYSEK
+335 
-343 KHFIPPYAFGLML
+343 
-356 GDGSFRFQENQK
+356 
-368 AFSYSSENEILPN
+368 
-381 EIAILCGW
+381 
-389 NVKRNSDKNYNWTFS
+389 
-404 YKEKKNLRQKNV
+404 
-416 WVQDILIEHP
+416 
-426 ELIGVKS
+426 
-433 EDKFIPRNYLEDSV
+433 
-447 KNRFA
+447 
-452 LLNGLLDS
+452 
-460 DGSVDEKGR
+460 
-469 VSLFTISEQMK
+469 
-480 NDIVEL
+480 
-486 ARSLGFK
+486 
-493 THVRIDSHK
+493 
-502 KTNICYDITITGTPE
+502 
-517 DKNKLFRLPRKREK
+517 
-531 MNNWFMKTNR
+531 
-541 KESNL
+541 
-546 GNPIVSIAK
+546 IVSFPSGGGK
-555 LKYSEE
+555 
-561 MTCFYVDNEEHLFLA
+561 
-576 EDFCVTHNT
+576 T
-585 RFLVGEACYLA
+585 RLLLGEACYLA
-596 FPMRYSW
+596 FPMRFSW

-623 QTKEEIQTMIVAYLT
+623 QAKEEIQTMVVAYLT

-653 QQTVIEEA
+653 QQTIIDQA
-661 KEVIKKYKDNLMIVQ
+661 KEVIKKYKNNLMIVQ

-683 VVKSV
+683 IVKSV
-688 VRQNCIVNDIKN
+688 IRQNCIVNDTKN
-700 VIFDY
+700 VFFDY

-719 KIREDVALLML
+719 RIREDVALLML

-737 AVEQDIFMMS
+737 AVEQDVFMMS

-752 SNQDTNEKGI
+752 SSQDTNEKGI
-762 KNQNSIRGSRA
+762 KNQNSIRGSKS

-783 GTLVPD
+783 GGLVPD

-798 VAKYGMPTQVFD
+798 VAKYGMPTQVYD

-845 KEIEVPV
+845 KEIEVPI

-863 YDDFVRHLNSSH
+863 YDEFVHYLNSSR
-875 SLPPRAEQTF
+875 SLPSRADQTF
-885 SIQQDN
+885 SIQQDSG
-891 DLDSA
+891 LDSA
-896 RSESTETEEDEEEM
+896 HSESTETEEDEEEM

-919 KVVEENN
+919 KVVEKNN
-926 KNGELFG
+926 KKGDLFG

>member
-1 MLSDKNAVL
+1 
-10 QVIGSLMKK
+10 MKK

-25 KDKYNLQPND
+25 KDKYNLQPSD

-52 NNGAQ
+52 TNGAQ
-57 TLSEIDIDN
+57 SLSEIDIDN

-125 YEENELNPKQFEI
+125 YEENELNPRQFEI

-155 RRIYKVEG
+155 RKIYKVEG

-211 GKYYLV
+211 GKYY
-217 SLGSGVGKAL
+217 
-227 PNSSTIPTPNGWRT
+227 
-241 VKDIQVGDYLFD
+241 
-253 AMGKPTKVLG
+253 
-263 VYPQGEKEVW
+263 
-273 EVTFKDGRT
+273 
-282 VKCCGEHL
+282 
-290 WSYFTDNQSKNQII
+290 
-304 KRNFKTSTTKE
+304 
-315 LSSMTLQ
+315 
-322 DNNGG
+322 
-327 YKIFVPMQ
+327 
-335 KAVEYSEK
+335 
-343 KHFIPPYAFGLML
+343 
-356 GDGSFRFQENQK
+356 
-368 AFSYSSENEILPN
+368 
-381 EIAILCGW
+381 
-389 NVKRNSDKNYNWTFS
+389 
-404 YKEKKNLRQKNV
+404 
-416 WVQDILIEHP
+416 
-426 ELIGVKS
+426 
-433 EDKFIPRNYLEDSV
+433 
-447 KNRFA
+447 
-452 LLNGLLDS
+452 
-460 DGSVDEKGR
+460 
-469 VSLFTISEQMK
+469 
-480 NDIVEL
+480 
-486 ARSLGFK
+486 
-493 THVRIDSHK
+493 
-502 KTNICYDITITGTPE
+502 
-517 DKNKLFRLPRKREK
+517 
-531 MNNWFMKTNR
+531 
-541 KESNL
+541 
-546 GNPIVSIAK
+546 IVSFPSGGGK
-555 LKYSEE
+555 
-561 MTCFYVDNEEHLFLA
+561 
-576 EDFCVTHNT
+576 T
-585 RFLVGEACYLA
+585 RLLLGEACYLA

-623 QTKEEIQTMIVAYLT
+623 QAKEEIQTMVVAYLT

-653 QQTVIEEA
+653 QQTIIDQA
-661 KEVIKKYKDNLMIVQ
+661 KEVIKKYKNNLMIVQ

-683 VVKSV
+683 IVKSV
-688 VRQNCIVNDIKN
+688 IRQNCIVNDTKN
-700 VIFDY
+700 VFFDY

-719 KIREDVALLML
+719 RIREDVALLML

-737 AVEQDIFMMS
+737 AVEQDVFMMS

-752 SNQDTNEKGI
+752 SSQDTNEKGI
-762 KNQNSIRGSRA
+762 KNQNSIRGSKS

-783 GTLVPD
+783 GGLVPD

-798 VAKYGMPTQVFD
+798 VAKYGMPTQVYD

-825 SNVDL
+825 SNADL

-845 KEIEVPV
+845 KEIEVPI

-863 YDDFVRHLNSSH
+863 YDEFVHYLNSSR
-875 SLPPRAEQTF
+875 SLPSRADQTF
-885 SIQQDN
+885 SIQQDSG
-891 DLDSA
+891 LDSA

-926 KNGELFG
+926 KKGDLFG

>member
-25 KDKYNLQPND
+25 KDKYNLQPSD

-52 NNGAQ
+52 TNGAQ

-125 YEENELNPKQFEI
+125 YEENELNPRQFEI

-211 GKYYLV
+211 GKYY
-217 SLGSGVGKAL
+217 
-227 PNSSTIPTPNGWRT
+227 
-241 VKDIQVGDYLFD
+241 
-253 AMGKPTKVLG
+253 
-263 VYPQGEKEVW
+263 
-273 EVTFKDGRT
+273 
-282 VKCCGEHL
+282 
-290 WSYFTDNQSKNQII
+290 
-304 KRNFKTSTTKE
+304 
-315 LSSMTLQ
+315 
-322 DNNGG
+322 
-327 YKIFVPMQ
+327 
-335 KAVEYSEK
+335 
-343 KHFIPPYAFGLML
+343 
-356 GDGSFRFQENQK
+356 
-368 AFSYSSENEILPN
+368 
-381 EIAILCGW
+381 
-389 NVKRNSDKNYNWTFS
+389 
-404 YKEKKNLRQKNV
+404 
-416 WVQDILIEHP
+416 
-426 ELIGVKS
+426 
-433 EDKFIPRNYLEDSV
+433 
-447 KNRFA
+447 
-452 LLNGLLDS
+452 
-460 DGSVDEKGR
+460 
-469 VSLFTISEQMK
+469 
-480 NDIVEL
+480 
-486 ARSLGFK
+486 
-493 THVRIDSHK
+493 
-502 KTNICYDITITGTPE
+502 
-517 DKNKLFRLPRKREK
+517 
-531 MNNWFMKTNR
+531 
-541 KESNL
+541 
-546 GNPIVSIAK
+546 IVSFPSGGGK
-555 LKYSEE
+555 
-561 MTCFYVDNEEHLFLA
+561 
-576 EDFCVTHNT
+576 T
-585 RFLVGEACYLA
+585 RLLLGEACYLA

-603 ETMEWKITGNA
+603 ETMEWKITGNS

-653 QQTVIEEA
+653 QQTIIEEA
-661 KEVIKKYKDNLMIVQ
+661 KEVIKKYKNNLMIVQ

-683 VVKSV
+683 IVKSV
-688 VRQNCIVNDIKN
+688 VRQNCIINDIKN
-700 VIFDY
+700 VFFDY

-737 AVEQDIFMMS
+737 AVEQDVFMMS

-752 SNQDTNEKGI
+752 SSQDTNEKGI
-762 KNQNSIRGSRA
+762 KNQNSIRGSKS

-783 GTLVPD
+783 GGLVPD

-798 VAKYGMPTQVFD
+798 VAKYGMPTQVYD

-875 SLPPRAEQTF
+875 SLPSRVEQTF
-885 SIQQDN
+885 SIQQDS

-896 RSESTETEEDEEEM
+896 NDESTETEDNEEEM
-910 DKQSPYYWE
+910 DKQSPYYWK

>member
-1 MLSDKNAVL
+1 
-10 QVIGSLMKK
+10 MKK

-25 KDKYNLQPND
+25 KDKYNLQPSD

-52 NNGAQ
+52 TNGAQ
-57 TLSEIDIDN
+57 SLSEIDIDN

-125 YEENELNPKQFEI
+125 YEENELNPRQFEI

-145 KPKDIFDGLK
+145 KPKDIFDSLK

-211 GKYYLV
+211 GKYY
-217 SLGSGVGKAL
+217 
-227 PNSSTIPTPNGWRT
+227 
-241 VKDIQVGDYLFD
+241 
-253 AMGKPTKVLG
+253 
-263 VYPQGEKEVW
+263 
-273 EVTFKDGRT
+273 
-282 VKCCGEHL
+282 
-290 WSYFTDNQSKNQII
+290 
-304 KRNFKTSTTKE
+304 
-315 LSSMTLQ
+315 
-322 DNNGG
+322 
-327 YKIFVPMQ
+327 
-335 KAVEYSEK
+335 
-343 KHFIPPYAFGLML
+343 
-356 GDGSFRFQENQK
+356 
-368 AFSYSSENEILPN
+368 
-381 EIAILCGW
+381 
-389 NVKRNSDKNYNWTFS
+389 
-404 YKEKKNLRQKNV
+404 
-416 WVQDILIEHP
+416 
-426 ELIGVKS
+426 
-433 EDKFIPRNYLEDSV
+433 
-447 KNRFA
+447 
-452 LLNGLLDS
+452 
-460 DGSVDEKGR
+460 
-469 VSLFTISEQMK
+469 
-480 NDIVEL
+480 
-486 ARSLGFK
+486 
-493 THVRIDSHK
+493 
-502 KTNICYDITITGTPE
+502 
-517 DKNKLFRLPRKREK
+517 
-531 MNNWFMKTNR
+531 
-541 KESNL
+541 
-546 GNPIVSIAK
+546 IVSFPSGGGK
-555 LKYSEE
+555 
-561 MTCFYVDNEEHLFLA
+561 
-576 EDFCVTHNT
+576 T
-585 RFLVGEACYLA
+585 RLLLGEACYLA

-623 QTKEEIQTMIVAYLT
+623 QAKEEIQTMVVAYLT

-653 QQTVIEEA
+653 QQTIIDQA
-661 KEVIKKYKDNLMIVQ
+661 KEVIKKYKNNLMIVQ

-683 VVKSV
+683 IVKSV
-688 VRQNCIVNDIKN
+688 IRQNCIVNDTKN
-700 VIFDY
+700 VFFDY

-719 KIREDVALLML
+719 RIREDVALLML

-737 AVEQDIFMMS
+737 AVEQDVFMMS

-752 SNQDTNEKGI
+752 SSQDTNEKGI
-762 KNQNSIRGSRA
+762 KNQNSIRGSKS

-783 GTLVPD
+783 GGLVPD

-798 VAKYGMPTQVFD
+798 VAKYGMPTQVYD

-845 KEIEVPV
+845 KEIEVPI

-863 YDDFVRHLNSSH
+863 YDEFVHHLNSSR
-875 SLPPRAEQTF
+875 SLPSRADQTF
-885 SIQQDN
+885 SIQQDSG
-891 DLDSA
+891 LESA

-926 KNGELFG
+926 KKGDLFG

>member
-1 MLSDKNAVL
+1 
-10 QVIGSLMKK
+10 MKK

-25 KDKYNLQPND
+25 KDKYNLQPSD

-52 NNGAQ
+52 TNGAQ
-57 TLSEIDIDN
+57 SLSEIDIDN

-163 EYVEGDASV
+163 EYVEGDASI

-211 GKYYLV
+211 GKYY
-217 SLGSGVGKAL
+217 
-227 PNSSTIPTPNGWRT
+227 
-241 VKDIQVGDYLFD
+241 
-253 AMGKPTKVLG
+253 
-263 VYPQGEKEVW
+263 
-273 EVTFKDGRT
+273 
-282 VKCCGEHL
+282 
-290 WSYFTDNQSKNQII
+290 
-304 KRNFKTSTTKE
+304 
-315 LSSMTLQ
+315 
-322 DNNGG
+322 
-327 YKIFVPMQ
+327 
-335 KAVEYSEK
+335 
-343 KHFIPPYAFGLML
+343 
-356 GDGSFRFQENQK
+356 
-368 AFSYSSENEILPN
+368 
-381 EIAILCGW
+381 
-389 NVKRNSDKNYNWTFS
+389 
-404 YKEKKNLRQKNV
+404 
-416 WVQDILIEHP
+416 
-426 ELIGVKS
+426 
-433 EDKFIPRNYLEDSV
+433 
-447 KNRFA
+447 
-452 LLNGLLDS
+452 
-460 DGSVDEKGR
+460 
-469 VSLFTISEQMK
+469 
-480 NDIVEL
+480 
-486 ARSLGFK
+486 
-493 THVRIDSHK
+493 
-502 KTNICYDITITGTPE
+502 
-517 DKNKLFRLPRKREK
+517 
-531 MNNWFMKTNR
+531 
-541 KESNL
+541 
-546 GNPIVSIAK
+546 IVSFPSGGGK
-555 LKYSEE
+555 
-561 MTCFYVDNEEHLFLA
+561 
-576 EDFCVTHNT
+576 T
-585 RFLVGEACYLA
+585 RLLLGEACYLA

-623 QTKEEIQTMIVAYLT
+623 QAKEEIQTMVVAYLT

-653 QQTVIEEA
+653 QQTIIDQA
-661 KEVIKKYKDNLMIVQ
+661 KEVIKKYKNNLMIVQ

-683 VVKSV
+683 IVKSV
-688 VRQNCIVNDIKN
+688 IRQNCIVNDTKN
-700 VIFDY
+700 VFFDY

-719 KIREDVALLML
+719 RIREDVALLML

-737 AVEQDIFMMS
+737 AVEQDVFMMS

-752 SNQDTNEKGI
+752 SSQDTNEKGI
-762 KNQNSIRGSRA
+762 KNQNSIRGSKS

-783 GTLVPD
+783 GGLVPD

-798 VAKYGMPTQVFD
+798 VAKYGMPTQVYD

-845 KEIEVPV
+845 KEIEVPI

-863 YDDFVRHLNSSH
+863 YDEFVHHLNSSR
-875 SLPPRAEQTF
+875 SLTSRADQTF
-885 SIQQDN
+885 SIQQDS

-926 KNGELFG
+926 KKGDLFG